1 MALNRIQLVKG
12 LEDVTLCEKEASTFE
27 VVLSHAYVQGQ
38 WSRDGVPLKSRPV
51 CRIAMQGKK
60 HTLTLTRVT
69 VADMGV
75 ISFKAEGI
83 ESSAVLTVTARDIK
97 IAKALQ
103 NVNVTEREDVTFICE
118 VNWEDVDGKWY
129 KDDNRLRAGDNVKIR
144 CEGKIHSLTYKSVK
158 PEDAGEIRFTA
169 ERVSSTATLQVKE
182 LPVHIVKPLRVK
194 IAMYKHRALLECLVS
209 RPNAVVKWYRRN
221 HEIVPNRKYQ
231 TISEGVYRQL
241 IIDDVGSSDEDTF
254 ICDAVDDR
262 TSCQLFVEEQAISIL
277 KGLSSVEVME
287 PKEAR
292 FKVETSIKLERA
304 PKWTLNGQILYPCPE
319 VRIERQG
326 TSNRLI
332 FTQTDSSMCGTVQF
346 TSGKSKS
353 EAQLTIT
360 ERPLIVRQPISDVEV
375 KENES
380 VTLSCEFCP
389 SPRVVRWFKGRNPL
403 IASNKY
409 AMKREKNRV
418 EITIMGVKAAD
429 SGEYRCLAG
438 GSETSGRVSVEVKR
452 LKIIRHLEQV
462 EVEEDG
468 TAVFSCELNH
478 ESPSVQWLLNDRVLY
493 TNYINKIQNSGK
505 VYSLILKRLA
515 PQESRVTF
523 KTFDISESAFLRV
536 REKPAVF
543 LRSLEDV
550 AGEERGEIL
559 LHCDVSKPSV
569 TPVWRKDGE
578 ILTANEKYDILHVG
592 KSLTL
597 KICMLRK
604 DDGGEYSCDI
614 GCSQTKAKVI
624 VCDLRITIVK
634 RIRTTTVL
642 EGESCRFECVL
653 SHEII
658 DEASWILNGRLIVS
672 NGRIIVANKGCKY
685 TMSIQEVT
693 ISDAGEVVFTIK
705 ELSCRT
711 MLFVKEKPVR
721 VFRDMLNVKATPGED
736 PELSCEITKPD
747 ATVKWLKNGRLIR
760 VSPKYEITQNN
771 YLVKLIIHN
780 AAIMDSG
787 EYCCEADGTATRA
800 RLDVRDLQHTFAKE
814 LKDMRAEEKSMVTM
828 ECETRRPAATVTW
841 LKGLMVLS
849 SGQKYMMKK
858 KDVVLTLTIFNLEK
872 SDSAVYT
879 CDVGT
884 MQSRALLTIQ
894 GQKVVIVDELE
905 DKECLEGDTI
915 IFQCRICPSDYT
927 DVKWYLD
934 ETLLYTNDLNE
945 IKMIPGGYHT
955 LIFKQLARKDTGTIS
970 FEAGD
975 KRSYASL
982 LVRERRPTITKA
994 LEDTEAIEGGSLV
1007 LLCKT
1012 SKPCH
1017 IVWYKDGCLIWNSSK
1032 YLASRSGNEARLAI
1046 RDVKDSDAGVYEC
1059 DAGSVITKATVT
1071 VKVIPAEFTKALQN
1085 QEVKEGES
1093 SMLICEFS
1101 IPGVQFVWRK
1111 GPETLKSSEKY
1122 HMRQKKSCISL
1133 TIHNLKPEDSGN
1145 YICICR
1151 DQRTM
1156 ATLTV
1161 NAVPISFI
1169 KELKNQETDEGKT
1182 VTLRCE
1188 LSKAGIPVEWLKGEQ
1203 TLLPGE
1209 KYQMRHIVTILELVI
1224 RSPVSEDSGTYICVC
1239 EDQRTKA
1246 IVKIR
1251 SQPITFKQKLR
1262 NQMGEEG
1269 NSIILHC
1276 EISKPD
1282 TPVQWRKGSNLL
1294 RSGEKYKIRQRGC
1307 MLELKIFNLTQ
1318 EDNGV
1323 YSCMSETT
1331 ETSAN
1336 VTVSAQPVTFKEKL
1350 KNLVAEEGKMI
1361 TLHCELSKT
1370 GIPVEWWNGEDLLQ
1384 PGEKYKMR
1392 ERDTSVELII
1402 CEAMPEDSGVY
1413 RCVCGDQK
1421 TKATVKIVGAPA
1433 TFKQNLK
1440 NKEALEGESITLHCE
1455 LSKAGVPVEWWR
1467 GDKLLLPV
1475 PRYQM
1480 RLDGKTAELEITNV
1494 FPDDAGIYSCVTG
1507 GQKTTAEVKVKSLPI
1522 TFKRELQ
1529 NQISTEGE
1537 SAVFTCELSKPGA
1550 TVEWRKGRVMLKS
1563 GAKYQMMLEGRL
1575 TKLLINNLVEGDAGN
1590 YTCKTKDSQS
1600 TAELTVQGLPATFKT
1615 TLKNQE
1621 TQEGNSVTVHCEL
1634 SKAGVRVEW
1643 WKGEELLKT
1652 GEKYQLRQKEATVE
1666 LLIRKAQPEDSGV
1679 YRCVCGDQN
1688 TEATIKVI
1696 ALPITFKQELK
1707 NQEGEEGN
1715 NITLRCE
1722 LSKASADVKWL
1733 KGEEVLKHGE
1743 KYQLRQIATKMELV
1757 IRKVIPEDSG
1767 VYFCVCPDQT
1777 SKATV
1782 KINALPITFKQN
1794 LRNQEAVEGNTVA
1807 FRCELSKPGA
1817 MVKWWRGEEVL
1828 QVGEKYQMR
1837 TEGRIAELL
1846 IKNIN
1851 SEDVDFYSCTTGK
1864 EKTTA
1869 EVKVRALPVTF
1880 KRELQ
1885 NEVTKEG
1892 GQAVFSCELSK
1903 PGAQIDWRK
1912 GRVILKPSDKY
1923 EMKQEGT
1930 FTKLVIRNV
1939 EASDAGNYSCKTKD
1953 SESTAELTVKVP
1965 PITFKVKLKNQEVE
1979 EENKLVLHCELS
1991 KAGCPVEWRKGE
2003 ELLRSGYKYQI
2014 REHDVTRELI
2024 IIKAM
2029 PEDSGVYSC
2038 ICGEQKTKA
2047 TIRVFATP
2055 VTFKQNLKNQD
2066 APEGGVVILHCE
2078 LSKAG
2083 VPVTWLKGDEELCN
2097 GTRHKIKQ
2105 EGLVAELKIKNVLP
2119 VDVGEYSCIVGDQKT
2134 TAEVNVRAAASVYFE
2149 KELESQEAIEGDSV
2163 LFRCLLSS
2171 DNAPV
2176 TWRKDANQITQGGR
2190 YTLHRK
2196 GSTQELEIRKLRV
2209 QDAGMYSCNVRGKK
2223 TSATLRVIER
2233 VRIVKGLRDLTVTA
2247 GESAHFVCELSH
2259 ENVLDGVWW
2268 LGSNELQENE
2278 MNQMSICGREHHLV
2292 LTMTTTEESGVLSF
2306 VVGNEKTSA
2315 RLCVNSKPTVFIEE
2329 RLKDITIFEGDS
2341 ATLSCVTSDSC
2352 TPVTWKRNNV
2362 TLLSGEKYEPL
2373 KHGKRNV
2380 LLIHKVRKEDA
2391 GIYMCDTGDM
2401 QSSATLTVKERPL
2414 FFCRELQNQEAEEG
2428 ETSFLCCELS
2438 QPGVAVEWKRGAVL
2452 LRPGNKYEI
2461 KQDGCELQLQINDLT
2476 SQDSGAYR
2484 CCADGIETRASITV
2498 KERPLFFH
2506 EELQNQEAE
2515 EGESAF
2521 LCCELSKPG
2530 VAVQWKKGAMLLKN
2544 GQKYEM
2550 TQEGNEVQ
2558 LQIHDLTSQDSGTY
2572 RCCAGNIETRANI
2585 IVKEQPL
2592 FFCEE
2597 LHNQEAE
2604 EGETAFL
2611 CCELSKPGVDMQW
2624 KKGAVRLRPGDKY
2637 EMKQDGCKVQL
2648 QIHDLTRQDSG
2659 TYKCCS
2665 GSLVTTATIVVKEHP
2680 LYFIKML
2687 ECQEAEEG
2695 ETAHLCCE
2703 LSKPGAAVQWK
2714 KGSVLLKPGRKYE
2727 IKQNGSELQLQIHE
2741 LSSQDSGVYTCCV
2754 GSLVTSA
2761 SLEVKEQPLYF
2772 CEELQRQEVE
2782 EGETVKLSC
2791 ELSKPLVEVQWRKG
2805 TMLLRPGNKY
2815 EMKQDGCKL
2824 QLLIHEL
2831 NSQDSGV
2838 YKCCAGSLVTTAS
2851 IDVKESPVVFQEGL
2865 QSLEAKEGETAT
2877 LTCELSKPG
2886 VAVQWRKGTVLLKQG
2901 NKYEM
2906 KQDGCLHQLQ
2916 IYDLKREDSGSYKC
2930 CAGTLM
2936 TTASLVVKEHPLF
2949 FSKELKNQEAEE
2961 GRTAIF
2967 CSELSKPGVL
2977 VQWKKGTVLL
2987 KPSKKYEIKQ
2997 DGCQLQLQIHELTA
3011 QDSGEYKCCA
3021 GNLVT
3026 TASFVVK
3033 EKPLFFSD
3041 ELQNQEA
3048 QEGKT
3053 AILCCELSK
3062 PGVSVQWKKG
3072 TVLLK
3077 PSNKYEIKEVG
3088 CKQQLQIHNL
3098 TAQDSGDYKCCAGNL
3113 ATAASLVIIEKPLFF
3128 SEELQNQDAEEGKTV
3143 TLHCKL
3149 SKPGISVQWKKG
3161 TVLLKPSK
3169 KYEISQ
3175 NGQQIQL
3182 QITEVTTQDSG
3193 AYKCCVGSLVTTA
3206 SLVVKEH
3213 PLFFSDELQNQEA
3226 EEGKTVTLCCA
3237 LSKPGVLVEW
3247 KKGTMLLKPSKKYEI
3262 KQDGC
3267 QLQLQIHGLTAQD
3280 TGDYKCCA
3288 GNLVTTASFLVKEK
3302 PLFFSDELQNQE
3314 AQEGKTAI
3322 LCCELSKPGV
3332 SVQWKKG
3339 TVLLK
3344 PSEKYEIKQDGCQ
3357 LQLRIHE
3364 LTAQDSGAYKCCA
3377 GSLVTTC
3384 SVTVKEQPIFFCKN
3398 LQSLEAEESE
3408 TVTLTCEISK
3418 PGVAVQWKKG
3428 TVLLKPGSKYGM
3440 KQDGYVLQL
3449 QIRDLKSDDS
3459 GSYKCCTG
3467 SIVTTASLLV
3477 KEHPLFFS
3485 KELQNQEAE
3494 EGKTVTLHCELSKP
3508 GVSVQWKKGAVI
3520 LKPCKK
3526 YEIKQDGC
3534 QLQLQIHEVRVQDSG
3549 AYKCCAGSLA
3559 TNVSVK
3565 VKEQPLFFCKKLQN
3579 IEAEEGETAFLTCEL
3594 SKPGVA
3600 VQWKKGSVLLKPGNK
3615 YEMKQNCSELHLRI
3629 NDLKCQ
3635 DSGVYKCCF
3644 AMLETTASVVV
3655 KESEPKIKDIP
3666 QAPPRIKV
3674 KNIMEET
3681 LSSLVHKKQDAV
3693 IEESDISILE
3703 PTEVHF
3709 QDLSKKRT
3717 DDQEDKIKSLVR
3729 QRGKDVDPIMVIDEP
3744 SCTMGEPE
3752 IHSLATNVPK
3762 EQNIMGLDT
3771 SSKWV
3776 TKISVDQHNEE
3787 ISWQVLTNTPSRTDR
3802 NEQSK
3807 KPPRDVPLPP
3817 PRSKGKATH
3826 TDDLLQDQ
3834 HSVNEQTLYK
3844 RGKEQDA
3851 VIKATVETTKALKHV
3866 DLTVSLPKENISQLH
3881 VETKEQPYVLEA
3893 KIRDMDIKQT
3903 VVDTTLKI
3911 AEHGL
3916 NTPVFKEITTRHTES
3931 CQEQPSNLEE
3941 NNQYIK
3947 LESTLNKEPLH
3958 TNKKKELKQKSLD
3971 KHAAHDNQNVQSEK
3985 SQSMDI
3991 NYGQITK
3998 NIIEKAPSIAITN
4011 QNLKE
4016 QIHCTQDTTI
4026 PVRDVQKELQEGEL
4040 NLPHFDSGEI
4050 KHVKQAVD
4058 IKVPKYEKLPK
4069 HVTGKAAHIAITS
4082 QKVKEEVIA
4091 AEKTTAI
4098 KDVQKYSE
4106 EGELNLLHTDN
4117 EDMKNV
4123 KQALDEDKVK
4133 APHHVKG
4140 KVTNISIT
4148 QQKPKEQTKDTTMP
4162 VRDVQEEL
4170 QANEPIVLHINSG
4183 ELKHVRQDVED
4194 HHSKVPKHV
4203 TGNATNI
4210 AIVSQFKEEIIP
4222 AEKCTTMYI
4231 RDVQRDSQ
4239 EVESNLLHIDSR
4251 DEKNAK
4257 QVIDEHNVKVPKH
4270 VKEKPTSIARH
4281 QLREEIIPAEKSI
4294 AISFRDVQKS
4304 SQEVQKD
4311 QKIVKE
4317 VVLKEDVS
4325 RRSSTQPEEVMPEEI
4340 TSMDT
4345 DKQKSLKAEKRCPGT
4360 DTDFEDEPEMLE
4372 AAIKIQA
4379 AFKGYK
4385 TRKDM
4390 RLIFKEVFKNQNID
4404 LGDAA
4409 FLECVVEGKISTVRW
4424 LKDGVDLKSG
4434 KRHKI
4439 THNAH
4444 GRCLLEIS
4452 SFTNKDAG
4460 IYTCEVANKF
4470 GAISYNGNVMV
4481 GKPEKP
4487 SQTIETVQTPG
4498 AKMVSEKEI
4507 LPTIN
4512 TEEESLRLVYDLPAD
4527 DTYSKIQEKRRSL
4540 ISVSSISCYSDYDTA
4555 PDAETEY
4562 QSRGKEAEKKK
4573 EEKSS
4578 NVQSPKNSDQ
4588 LKVKGGDSK
4597 SQTPSPKRMHSY
4609 KSSANAES
4617 FSESDGDDDR
4627 GETFDIYVAKSD
4639 CQPMGG
4645 NKEAFVLKEG
4655 QFVEVLDSAHPVR
4668 WLVRTKPTKNTQSR
4682 QGWVS
4687 PAYLEKKTREI
4698 FSLTHEAETKEAS
4711 EKGKTVF
4718 TKDEHSLIQSRLIKG
4733 LLDGENN
4740 FVHEMNFFVEHH
4752 LQYLETSSQV
4762 PLTILSQK
4770 EYIFRNIRD
4779 IASFHE
4785 CCILPKL
4792 EMCFSDD
4799 DVAQCFVTYALD
4811 FEMYLQFITG
4821 LSQAEA
4827 CISDKNTQ
4835 HFFKQYANTE
4845 LAHLNTQVFNVST
4858 YLQRPMERI
4867 QTYKNV
4873 LKELIRNKAKS
4884 GQNCCLLEDAFA
4896 IVSSLPWRAE
4906 NLHHLSM
4913 IENYP
4918 APLKGLGEPI
4928 RQGHFTVWEEI
4939 PEVKISQR
4947 GHHRHIF
4954 LFKDCIVFCKPKRE
4968 LGTYAEAYIFK
4979 NKMKLSDID
4988 VKDTVE
4994 GDDRSFGLWHEH
5006 RGMVRK
5012 IILQARSI
5020 LLRLSWLKDLR
5031 DLQQRSKQPTW
5042 TAPCFEQH
5050 LTDYPSRLGQTVK
5063 LVCKITGTPKPV
5075 IKWYK
5080 DGHAVKEDEHHI
5092 TSEGQLGAC
5101 YLVVT
5106 SVTEADSGQYMC
5118 YATNPA
5124 GNASTLANIM
5134 IDVPPSFTT
5143 RLQNS
5148 VLVKGQDVQ
5157 FKCSTQ
5163 SAPLPSVRWFK
5174 DSIQLEDNRKHQ
5186 IHSDVQTGNL
5196 ILTIKRAEDA
5206 DLGQYQCELQNEVGS
5221 AKCKAELCPPAPL
5234 PVTIRTQKQSQT
5246 TPTPEL
5252 QSEGWSSSFVKNLF
5266 HILFQPGNPEPPAA
5280 GIEDTQTL
5288 KEQEDDERQV
5298 HAEKEEGPVEPEE
5311 HFYSD
5316 TEEELLTEPP
5326 AVHVAIEDLTVRPGQ
5341 PATFSAIITGQP
5353 TPDIQWFKDDKEI
5366 LSNDYTEI
5374 FQSSARCSLT
5384 LLNTQVED
5392 CGIYTCI
5399 SSNSAG
5405 QASCFAKL
5413 SVDTGPDDIEEE
5425 REVEFGKRRKLHS
5438 VYDVHEEIG
5447 RGTFGVVKKVTH
5459 KASGE
5464 CFAAKFLP
5472 LRSSTRTRAFQERD
5486 LLSRLAHRRIA
5497 CLLDF
5502 FATRRTLVL
5511 VVELCS
5517 TQGLLDHL
5525 FLKGSVSEREVK
5537 LYIQQVL
5544 EGIGYIHSMNILHLD
5559 IKTDNIMVSIV
5570 REDIKICDFGF
5581 CQEIDTSR
5589 HQYSKFGTPEFIAPE
5604 IVHQEPVTIAT
5615 DIWSLGVVTYLCL
5628 TCHCPFFGEN
5638 DRATLMKV
5646 AEGLLYWDTP
5656 EITSRS
5662 VEAQDFLHRV
5672 LQPDPER
5679 RPSASECLSH
5689 EWFQGYYEDEEPEN
5703 INTTN
5708 LKSFILRRKWQRSL
5722 TCLGSVLTLRPIPE
5736 LLEAPLRDVS
5746 ITATRET
5753 QEPSST
5759 SLSSGSSSEFDEA
5772 DAWDFFQQVSQ
5783 EDEDD
5788 LEDEEEDYNPYVH
5801 VSKTPTVLKR
5811 DEDDV
5816 LMGEDHIHSG
5826 PLVIPT
5832 TAPSTE
5838 PVSLEKRDSSPYLY
5852 LSERDEG
5859 LDPIPRRSL
5868 IKSTFYCS
5876 SEQLSPMSA
5885 RHMTLRDKIQA
5896 KKQERG
5902 RKPLRAS
5909 LSGRLNEPLIE
5920 YVEDSPDLEA
5930 NRNQRRGSMHSSI
5943 LKSSSFDNG
5952 VSAAHPSIHTQ
5963 RRSRSLDVYTQR
5975 SPASTEPTVQREDEH
5990 DAEESQN
5997 PDVTDEEEEKTEEVQ
6012 VRRKLC
6018 RRSAF
6023 LSKKGPAV
6031 VRKVK
6036 AQVHK
6041 SEEGHQPASQSSY
6054 EDDNQLVETETRH
6067 LGGEES
6073 VDGSQLSLACSL
6085 DHGSE
6090 ASSRIGSHEELSH
6103 RHDHDGT
6110 LIAGS
6115 SGKISPCSLLQDS
6128 EDEDMERVL
6137 RSLRQDLPQAP
6148 PRRRTNSSSS
6158 GVNEMRNKS
6167 EVHLRRS
6174 SSAVPVQAGV
6184 AGRES
6189 KEVLQR
6195 HASAP
6200 ALEVKPPSGKSPKP
6214 GFMKIFRKH
6223 SWASHSSPQL
6233 EGSEKKQTDGASS
6246 QPKTPLLT
6254 LRKKMRASASSITK
6268 LFTRQSS
6275 KEDEEKKKSGPIMK
6289 NSSPVMPEKLT
6300 TVKAVSSSESPQKK
6314 SKLFSL
6320 KVPIFKKSKESPVKP
6335 SRPDVIHLAGGGA
6348 LVFWKPMPSKE
6359 LVTYC
6364 IQYSVNGVEWR
6375 ILSENVTDSCFTANA
6390 LPRGPGYMFRV
6401 SYNTKTGLAPFSEP
6415 SPPAFMATPYEDSH
6429 NPLIE
6434 MESIGSKVTVPGGFG
6449 TEKSYSFLSEINRG
6463 RFSVIMQC
6471 EDSRSSQMLA
6481 SKMTPYRPEQ
6491 RQLALREYQLLR
6503 RLNHP
6508 RIVQLQSAIL
6518 TPTCLVLIEE
6528 LCSGRE
6534 LLYNLAERNLYS
6546 ETQVTDLLE
6555 QILSAVD
6562 YLHSRRIVHL
6572 DLKSDN
6578 MLVTGRNLVKIVDL
6592 GSAQPFTPGQALN
6605 IEHIKEMTDNKGY
6618 IVLPKA
6624 PEILEGQ
6631 GVGPETDIWAVG
6643 VLAFIML
6650 SADSPF
6656 HADINW
6662 ERDRNIKKGKIQFN
6676 RCYPGLS
6683 EGAIN
6688 FMKNTLSN
6696 KAWARPTA
6704 AECLQNPWI
6713 QGDRP
6718 PSKQT
6723 DSVVYFSTDK
6733 LQAYLREREVKRDHV
6748 RTKVN
6753 LPFP

>member
-1 MALNRIQLVKG
+1 MALNRIQLVKR
-12 LEDVTLCEKEASTFE
+12 LEDVTLCEKEACTFE
-27 VVLSHAYVQGQ
+27 VVLSHAYIQGQ
-38 WSRDGVPLKSRPV
+38 WSKDGVPFKSKPV
-51 CRIAMQGKK
+51 CRIATQAKK

-69 VADMGV
+69 VGDMGV

-83 ESSAVLTVTARDIK
+83 ESSAMLTVTARDIK
-97 IAKALQ
+97 IVKDLQ
-103 NVNVTEREDVTFICE
+103 NASVTERESVTFICE

-129 KDDNRLRAGDNVKIR
+129 KDDSRLRAGDNVKIR

-169 ERVSSTATLQVKE
+169 ERVSSTATLRVKE

-194 IAMYKHRALLECLVS
+194 IAMYKHRALLECQVS
-209 RPNAVVKWYRRN
+209 RVNASVKWYRKN
-221 HEIVPNRKYQ
+221 YEIVPNRKYQ

-254 ICDAVDDR
+254 TCDAVDDR

-304 PKWTLNGQILYPCPE
+304 PKWTLNGRILCPCPE
-319 VRIERQG
+319 IRIERQG
-326 TSNRLI
+326 TSNKLI
-332 FTQTDSSMCGTVQF
+332 FTQTDSSMSGTVQF

-353 EAQLTIT
+353 EAQLTVT
-360 ERPLIVRQPISDVEV
+360 ERPLTVNQPISDVEV
-375 KENES
+375 KENTS
-380 VTLSCEFCP
+380 VTLSCEYCP
-389 SPRVVRWFKGRNPL
+389 SPRVVRWFKGRTPL
-403 IASNKY
+403 FASNKY
-409 AMKREKNRV
+409 TMKREKNRA
-418 EITIMGVKAAD
+418 EMTIVGVKAAD
-429 SGEYRCLAG
+429 SGEYRCVAG
-438 GSETSGRVSVEVKR
+438 GSETRGRLNVEVRR

-493 TNYINKIQNSGK
+493 TNHINKIQNSGK

-523 KTFDISESAFLRV
+523 KTIDVSESAFLRV
-536 REKPAVF
+536 RERPAVF
-543 LRSLEDV
+543 LRSLEDA

-559 LHCDVSKPSV
+559 LHCEVSKPSV

-578 ILTANEKYDILHVG
+578 ILTASEKYEILHVG

-597 KICMLRK
+597 VIRKLRK

-624 VCDLRITIVK
+624 VRDLHITIVK
-634 RIRTTTVL
+634 RIRTTAVL
-642 EGESCRFECVL
+642 EGESCSFECVL
-653 SHEII
+653 SHDII
-658 DEASWILNGRLIVS
+658 DEASWILNGQFIVS

-685 TMSIQEVT
+685 TMSIQEVM

-711 MLFVKEKPVR
+711 MLFVKEKPVT

-747 ATVKWLKNGRLIR
+747 ATIKWLKNGRLIR
-760 VSPKYEITQNN
+760 VSPKFEMTQNN

-780 AAIMDSG
+780 AAIRDSG
-787 EYCCEADGTATRA
+787 EYCCEADGIATRA
-800 RLDVRDLQHTFAKE
+800 RLDVRDLQHAFAKE
-814 LKDMRAEEKSMVTM
+814 LKDMRAEEKGMVTM
-828 ECETRRPAATVTW
+828 ECETRRPAATVNW
-841 LKGLMVLS
+841 LKGLIELS

-858 KDVVLTLTIFNLEK
+858 KDVVLTLTIFNLDK

-884 MQSRALLTIQ
+884 MQSRALLTIH

-915 IFQCRICPSDYT
+915 VFKCRICPSDYE

-945 IKMIPGGYHT
+945 IKMMPGGYHT
-955 LIFKQLARKDTGTIS
+955 LTFKQLARKDTGTIS
-970 FEAGD
+970 FEAGG

-1017 IVWYKDGCLIWNSSK
+1017 IVWYKDSCLIWNSSK
-1032 YLASRSGNEARLAI
+1032 YVVSRSGNEARLTI

-1059 DAGSVITKATVT
+1059 DAGSVSTKATVT

-1093 SMLICEFS
+1093 ATLMCEYS
-1101 IPGVQFVWRK
+1101 IPGIQYVWRK
-1111 GPETLKSSEKY
+1111 GAETLKSSEKY
-1122 HMRQKKSCISL
+1122 HMKQRRSCISI

-1145 YICICR
+1145 YTCICR

-1169 KELKNQETDEGKT
+1169 KELKNQETEEGKN

-1188 LSKAGIPVEWLKGEQ
+1188 LSKAGIPVEWLKSEQ

-1224 RSPVSEDSGTYICVC
+1224 RNPVPEDSGMYICVC

-1246 IVKIR
+1246 IITIR
-1251 SQPITFKQKLR
+1251 TQPIMFKQKLR
-1262 NQMGEEG
+1262 NQMAEEG

-1282 TPVQWRKGSNLL
+1282 IPVQWRKESNLL
-1294 RSGEKYKIRQRGC
+1294 KSGEKYKIRQRGC

-1318 EDNGV
+1318 EDSGV
-1323 YSCMSETT
+1323 YSCMSETA

-1336 VTVSAQPVTFKEKL
+1336 ITVSAQPVTFKEKL
-1350 KNLVAEEGKMI
+1350 KNLVAEEGKTI
-1361 TLHCELSKT
+1361 TLHCELSKA
-1370 GIPVEWWNGEDLLQ
+1370 GVPVEWWNGDELLR

-1402 CEAMPEDSGVY
+1402 CEAEPEDSGVY

-1421 TKATVKIVGAPA
+1421 TKATIKIVGAPA
-1433 TFKQNLK
+1433 TFKQTLK
-1440 NKEALEGESITLHCE
+1440 KQEALEGESLTLHCE

-1467 GDKLLLPV
+1467 GDKPLLPGS
-1475 PRYQM
+1475 RYQM
-1480 RLDGKTAELEITNV
+1480 RLDGKTAELKITNV
-1494 FPDDAGIYSCVTG
+1494 FPEDAGTYSCVTG
-1507 GQKTTAEVKVKSLPI
+1507 GQKTTAEVKVKAHPI

-1529 NQISTEGE
+1529 SQISVEGE
-1537 SAVFTCELSKPGA
+1537 SAVFICELSKPGA
-1550 TVEWRKGRVMLKS
+1550 PVEWRKGRVMLKS
-1563 GAKYQMMLEGRL
+1563 GAKYQMTLEGRL
-1575 TKLLINNLVEGDAGN
+1575 TKLVINNLVEGDAGN

-1600 TAELTVQGLPATFKT
+1600 TAELTVQGVPATFKT

-1621 TQEGNSVTVHCEL
+1621 TQEGNSVTLLCEL
-1634 SKAGVRVEW
+1634 SKAGVRAEW
-1643 WKGEELLKT
+1643 WKEGEMLKT

-1679 YRCVCGDQN
+1679 YRCVCGDHM
-1688 TEATIKVI
+1688 TEATIKVN

-1715 NITLRCE
+1715 NVTLRCE
-1722 LSKASADVKWL
+1722 LSKASPDVKWL

-1743 KYQLRQIATKMELV
+1743 KFQMRQMAAKMELV
-1757 IRKVIPEDSG
+1757 IRKAVPEDSG
-1767 VYFCVCPDQT
+1767 VYICECPDQT

-1794 LRNQEAVEGNTVA
+1794 LRNQEAVESNTVA
-1807 FRCELSKPGA
+1807 LRCELSKPGA
-1817 MVKWWRGEEVL
+1817 TVKWWRGEELL

-1846 IKNIN
+1846 IKNVD
-1851 SEDVDFYSCTTGK
+1851 SEDVGSYSCTTGK

-1869 EVKVRALPVTF
+1869 EVKVKALPVTF

-1892 GQAVFSCELSK
+1892 GQAVFICELSK
-1903 PGAQIDWRK
+1903 PSAQVDWRK
-1912 GRVILKPSDKY
+1912 GRVVLKPDDKY

-1979 EENKLVLHCELS
+1979 EENELVLHCELS

-2003 ELLRSGYKYQI
+2003 ERLGSGYKYQI
-2014 REHDVTRELI
+2014 REHDVTKELI
-2024 IIKAM
+2024 IMNAM

-2047 TIRVFATP
+2047 TVRVFATP
-2055 VTFKQNLKNQD
+2055 VTFKQNLKNQE

-2083 VPVTWLKGDEELCN
+2083 IPVTWLKGDEELFD
-2097 GTRHKIKQ
+2097 GTKYRIKL
-2105 EGLVAELKIKNVLP
+2105 EGLVAELHIKNVLP
-2119 VDVGEYSCIVGDQKT
+2119 MDVGEYSCIVGDQKT
-2134 TAEVNVRAAASVYFE
+2134 TAEVNVRAAASVFFE
-2149 KELESQEAIEGDSV
+2149 KELESQEAVEGDSV
-2163 LFRCLLSS
+2163 LFSCLLSN

-2176 TWRKDANQITQGGR
+2176 TWRKEANQITQGGR

-2209 QDAGMYSCNVRGKK
+2209 QDAGVYTCSVRGKK
-2223 TSATLRVIER
+2223 TTATLRVTEL

-2259 ENVLDGVWW
+2259 ENILDGVWW
-2268 LGSNELQENE
+2268 LGSNVLQENE

-2292 LTMTTTEESGVLSF
+2292 LTMTTTEESGVVNF
-2306 VVGNEKTSA
+2306 VVGDEKTSA
-2315 RLCVNSKPTVFIEE
+2315 RLRVNSKPKVFIEE
-2329 RLKDITIFEGDS
+2329 RLKDMTIFEGDS
-2341 ATLSCVTSDSC
+2341 ATLSCVTSDTC

-2362 TLLSGEKYEPL
+2362 TLLPGEKYEPL

-2414 FFCRELQNQEAEEG
+2414 FFCLELQNQEAEEG
-2428 ETSFLCCELS
+2428 ETTFLCCELS
-2438 QPGVAVEWKRGAVL
+2438 QPGVVVEWKKGAIL
-2452 LRPGNKYEI
+2452 LSPSDKYEM
-2461 KQDGCELQLQINDLT
+2461 KQDGCEFQLQINDLT

-2498 KERPLFFH
+2498 KETPLFFR

-2515 EGESAF
+2515 EGETAF
-2521 LCCELSKPG
+2521 LYCELSKPG
-2530 VAVQWKKGAMLLKN
+2530 VQVQWKKGAMLLKN

-2558 LQIHDLTSQDSGTY
+2558 LQIHDLTSHDSGTY

-2611 CCELSKPGVDMQW
+2611 CCELSKSGVEVQW
-2624 KKGAVRLRPGDKY
+2624 KKGAIRLRPGNKY

-2648 QIHDLTRQDSG
+2648 QIHDLTREDSG
-2659 TYKCCS
+2659 AYKCYS
-2665 GSLVTTATIVVKEHP
+2665 GNLVTTASIIVKEQP

-2695 ETAHLCCE
+2695 ETALLCCE

-2714 KGSVLLKPGRKYE
+2714 KGSVLLKPGRKYK
-2727 IKQNGSELQLQIHE
+2727 INQNGGELQLQIHE
-2741 LSSQDSGVYTCCV
+2741 LTSQDSGVYTCCV

-2772 CEELQRQEVE
+2772 CEELQRQEVK
-2782 EGETVKLSC
+2782 EGETAVLSC
-2791 ELSKPLVEVQWRKG
+2791 ELSKPGVEVQWKKG
-2805 TMLLRPGNKY
+2805 MVLLRPGNKY
-2815 EMKQDGCKL
+2815 EMNQDDCKL

-2831 NSQDSGV
+2831 NSQDSGI
-2838 YKCCAGSLVTTAS
+2838 YKCCAGSLVTIAS
-2851 IDVKESPVVFQEGL
+2851 IDVKESPIVFEEEL
-2865 QSLEAKEGETAT
+2865 QSLEAEEGESAT

-2886 VAVQWRKGTVLLKQG
+2886 VAVQWKKGTVLLKPG
-2901 NKYEM
+2901 DKYEM
-2906 KQDGCLHQLQ
+2906 KQDGCLQQLQ
-2916 IYDLKREDSGSYKC
+2916 IWDLKYEDSGSYKC
-2930 CAGTLM
+2930 CAGSLV
-2936 TTASLVVKEHPLF
+2936 TTASLVVKEQPLF
-2949 FSKELKNQEAEE
+2949 FSEELQNQEAEE
-2961 GRTAIF
+2961 GKTAIL
-2967 CSELSKPGVL
+2967 CCELSKPGVS

-2987 KPSKKYEIKQ
+2987 KPSRKYEIEE
-2997 DGCQLQLQIHELTA
+2997 DGHQLQLRINELTA
-3011 QDSGEYKCCA
+3011 QDSGAYKCCV
-3021 GNLVT
+3021 GSLVT
-3026 TASFVVK
+3026 NASLVIK
-3033 EKPLFFSD
+3033 EKPLFFSE

-3048 QEGKT
+3048 EEGKT

-3077 PSNKYEIKEVG
+3077 PSNKYEIKQDG
-3088 CKQQLQIHNL
+3088 RQQQLYIH
-3098 TAQDSGDYKCCAGNL
+3098 
-3113 ATAASLVIIEKPLFF
+3113 
-3128 SEELQNQDAEEGKTV
+3128 EL
-3143 TLHCKL
+3143 
-3149 SKPGISVQWKKG
+3149 
-3161 TVLLKPSK
+3161 
-3169 KYEISQ
+3169 
-3175 NGQQIQL
+3175 
-3182 QITEVTTQDSG
+3182 TTQDSG
-3193 AYKCCVGSLVTTA
+3193 AYKCCVGSLATTA
-3206 SLVVKEH
+3206 SVVIKEK
-3213 PLFFSDELQNQEA
+3213 PLYFSEELQNQES
-3226 EEGKTVTLCCA
+3226 E
-3237 LSKPGVLVEW
+3237 
-3247 KKGTMLLKPSKKYEI
+3247 
-3262 KQDGC
+3262 
-3267 QLQLQIHGLTAQD
+3267 
-3280 TGDYKCCA
+3280 
-3288 GNLVTTASFLVKEK
+3288 
-3302 PLFFSDELQNQE
+3302 
-3314 AQEGKTAI
+3314 EGKTAI

-3344 PSEKYEIKQDGCQ
+3344 PSNKYEIKQDGSQLQLYIHELTTQDSAAYKCCVGSLITAASLLVKEKPLFFSEELQNQEAEEGKTAILCCELSKSGVSVQWKKGTVLLKPSKKYEIKENGRQ
-3357 LQLRIHE
+3357 LQLRINE
-3364 LTAQDSGAYKCCA
+3364 LTVQDIGAYKCCAGSLITSASLVVKEKPLFFSKELQNQQEEEGKTAVLHCELSKPGVSVQWTKGTVLLKPSKKYEIKQDGRQLQLRISDLKAQDSGAYKCCA
-3377 GSLVTTC
+3377 GNLVTTC

-3398 LQSLEAEESE
+3398 LQNVEAEEGK
-3408 TVTLTCEISK
+3408 TVTLSCELSK

-3428 TVLLKPGSKYGM
+3428 TVLLKPGNKYEM
-3440 KQDGYVLQL
+3440 KQDGCVLQL
-3449 QIRDLKSDDS
+3449 QIRDLKSEDS
-3459 GSYKCCTG
+3459 GSYKCFTG
-3467 SIVTTASLLV
+3467 SMVTTASIVV

-3485 KELQNQEAE
+3485 EELQNQEAE
-3494 EGKTVTLHCELSKP
+3494 EGKTVTLCCELSKP
-3508 GVSVQWKKGAVI
+3508 GVSVQWNKGAVI
-3520 LKPCKK
+3520 LKACKK
-3526 YEIKQDGC
+3526 YEIKQDGRK
-3534 QLQLQIHEVRVQDSG
+3534 LQLQINEVTTQDSG
-3549 AYKCCAGSLA
+3549 TYKCCAGSLV
-3559 TNVSVK
+3559 TNCSIT
-3565 VKEQPLFFCKKLQN
+3565 VKEQPIFFRKNLQN
-3579 IEAEEGETAFLTCEL
+3579 LEVEEGETALLICEL

-3600 VQWKKGSVLLKPGNK
+3600 VQWKKGTVLLKPGNT
-3615 YEMKQNCSELHLRI
+3615 YEMKQNGSELHLQI
-3629 NDLKCQ
+3629 HDLKCQ
-3635 DSGVYKCCF
+3635 DSGVYKCC
-3644 AMLETTASVVV
+3644 AARMETTASVVV
-3655 KESEPKIKDIP
+3655 KEAPPRIKEIP
-3666 QAPPRIKV
+3666 QAPPRLKG
-3674 KNIMEET
+3674 KNIVEET
-3681 LSSLVHKKQDAV
+3681 YSALVHKKPAAV
-3693 IEESDISILE
+3693 TEASDILE
-3703 PTEVHF
+3703 PSEVHF
-3709 QDLSKKRT
+3709 QDLCEKPT
-3717 DDQEDKIKSLVR
+3717 DNQKVERKSLVR
-3729 QRGKDVDPIMVIDEP
+3729 QKEKDLSSIMVMNEF
-3744 SCTMGEPE
+3744 SHTMEEPE
-3752 IHSLATNVPK
+3752 ITSLMTDVPEDQRK
-3762 EQNIMGLDT
+3762 KGLDT
-3771 SSKWV
+3771 DSKWV
-3776 TKISVDQHNEE
+3776 KKISLDQQDEE
-3787 ISWQVLTNTPSRTDR
+3787 ISGQVQKKTLSIDSI
-3802 NEQSK
+3802 EQSK
-3807 KPPRDVPLPP
+3807 EPLRDVPQPP

-3826 TDDLLQDQ
+3826 PDDSLQDQ
-3834 HSVNEQTLYK
+3834 HSVIEPTVDK
-3844 RGKEQDA
+3844 KGKEK
-3851 VIKATVETTKALKHV
+3851 V
-3866 DLTVSLPKENISQLH
+3866 SQLH
-3881 VETKEQPYVLEA
+3881 VETKRQTYDLEA
-3893 KIRDMDIKQT
+3893 KNQDIDIKQT
-3903 VVDTTLKI
+3903 TLKI
-3911 AEHGL
+3911 SEYGF
-3916 NTPVFKEITTRHTES
+3916 NNKEITAKHIES
-3931 CQEQPSNLEE
+3931 SQEQPCHLEE
-3941 NNQYIK
+3941 NNQYFK
-3947 LESTLNKEPLH
+3947 LESKKVQIVDKETKLDEFSLH
-3958 TNKKKELKQKSLD
+3958 KPKQKSLD
-3971 KHAAHDNQNVQSEK
+3971 KRPETEK
-3985 SQSMDI
+3985 VQSMDEHHGKMTR
-3991 NYGQITK
+3991 NIT
-3998 NIIEKAPSIAITN
+3998 EKAPSIAITSQKVKEEIITVEKTTANSEESELNLPHTDNEDVKNVKQIVDEHKIKAPKHITEKVTNIAITN
-4011 QNLKE
+4011 QKPKE
-4016 QIHCTQDTTI
+4016 EIVFAQKDTTI
-4026 PVRDVQKELQEGEL
+4026 PVRDVQKELQAGE
-4040 NLPHFDSGEI
+4040 P
-4050 KHVKQAVD
+4050 KVQVKQVVEEHNG
-4058 IKVPKYEKLPK
+4058 KEPM
-4069 HVTGKAAHIAITS
+4069 HVTGKARHIAITS
-4082 QKVKEEVIA
+4082 Q
-4091 AEKTTAI
+4091 
-4098 KDVQKYSE
+4098 
-4106 EGELNLLHTDN
+4106 
-4117 EDMKNV
+4117 
-4123 KQALDEDKVK
+4123 
-4133 APHHVKG
+4133 
-4140 KVTNISIT
+4140 
-4148 QQKPKEQTKDTTMP
+4148 
-4162 VRDVQEEL
+4162 
-4170 QANEPIVLHINSG
+4170 
-4183 ELKHVRQDVED
+4183 
-4194 HHSKVPKHV
+4194 
-4203 TGNATNI
+4203 
-4210 AIVSQFKEEIIP
+4210 FKEEIVP
-4222 AEKCTTMYI
+4222 AEKATAMSI
-4231 RDVQRDSQ
+4231 RDVQR
-4239 EVESNLLHIDSR
+4239 EELNLLHIDSG
-4251 DEKNAK
+4251 DEKN
-4257 QVIDEHNVKVPKH
+4257 VNVPKH
-4270 VKEKPTSIARH
+4270 VKEKATSITG
-4281 QLREEIIPAEKSI
+4281 QKIKEQIIPVERAKKMSLK
-4294 AISFRDVQKS
+4294 A
-4304 SQEVQKD
+4304 SQEVEPNLPLMDNK
-4311 QKIVKE
+4311 VKQ
-4317 VVLKEDVS
+4317 VVLEKGIS
-4325 RRSSTQPEEVMPEEI
+4325 RGSSTQPDGTMPEQI
-4340 TSMDT
+4340 TNVDT
-4345 DKQKSLKAEKRCPGT
+4345 DKQMSSKVEQGGAGVEV
-4360 DTDFEDEPEMLE
+4360 DFEDEPEMLE

-4390 RLIFKEVFKNQNID
+4390 RLVFKEVFKNQNVD
-4404 LGDAA
+4404 LGGTA
-4409 FLECVVEGKISTVRW
+4409 FLECFVEGKISTVRW
-4424 LKDGVDLKSG
+4424 FKDGVDLKPG

-4439 THNAH
+4439 THNAD
-4444 GRCLLEIS
+4444 GRCHLEIS
-4452 SFTNKDAG
+4452 RVTNKDAG

-4470 GAISYNGNVMV
+4470 GAISYNGNVTV
-4481 GKPEKP
+4481 GKPQKP
-4487 SQTIETVQTPG
+4487 SQTIQTAQIPG
-4498 AKMVSEKEI
+4498 TENVSEKEVV
-4507 LPTIN
+4507 PTLN

-4527 DTYSKIQEKRRSL
+4527 DTYSKIQEKRKSL
-4540 ISVSSISCYSDYDTA
+4540 ISVSSISCHSDYDTA
-4555 PDAETEY
+4555 PDVETEY
-4562 QSRGKEAEKKK
+4562 QSRGNKAEKSKTEAPTAQTAE
-4573 EEKSS
+4573 EEKRVS
-4578 NVQSPKNSDQ
+4578 VQSPTNTDQ
-4588 LKVKGGDSK
+4588 LKVKGGDSQG
-4597 SQTPSPKRMHSY
+4597 QTPSPKRMHSY

-4617 FSESDGDDDR
+4617 LSESDGDDDR
-4627 GETFDIYVAKSD
+4627 RATFDIYVAKSD
-4639 CQPMGG
+4639 CQPLGG

-4668 WLVRTKPTKNTQSR
+4668 WLVRTKPTKITPSR

-4698 FSLTHEAETKEAS
+4698 FSLAHEAETKEPV
-4711 EKGKTVF
+4711 EKGKIVF

-4740 FVHEMNFFVEHH
+4740 FVCEMNFFVEHH
-4752 LQYLETSSQV
+4752 LQYLETSSKV

-4779 IASFHE
+4779 IANFHE

-4799 DVAQCFVTYALD
+4799 DLAQCFVSYALD

-4821 LSQAEA
+4821 LPQAEA
-4827 CISDKNTQ
+4827 CVSDKNTQ

-4845 LAHLNTQVFNVST
+4845 LAHSDTQVFNVST

-4896 IVSSLPWRAE
+4896 VVSSLPWRAE

-4928 RQGHFTVWEEI
+4928 RQGHFTVWEEV

-4954 LFKDCIVFCKPKRE
+4954 LFKECIVFCKPRRE
-4968 LGTYAEAYIFK
+4968 LGTYTEAYIFK

-5020 LLRLSWLKDLR
+5020 LFRLSWLKDLR

-5050 LTDYPSRLGQTVK
+5050 LTDYPAKLGQTVK
-5063 LVCKITGTPKPV
+5063 LVCKVTGTPKPL

-5080 DGHAVKEDEHHI
+5080 DGYDVKEDEHHI

-5101 YLVVT
+5101 YLVLTGLTV
-5106 SVTEADSGQYMC
+5106 ADSGQYMC

-5134 IDVPPSFTT
+5134 VDVPPSFTT
-5143 RLQNS
+5143 RLQNT

-5163 SAPLPSVRWFK
+5163 SAPLPSISWFK
-5174 DSIQLEDNRKHQ
+5174 DGIQLENNRKHQ
-5186 IHSDVQTGNL
+5186 IQSDAQTGIL
-5196 ILTIKRAEDA
+5196 TLTIKKAEEA

-5221 AKCKAELCPPAPL
+5221 AKCKAELCPPASL
-5234 PVTIRTQKQSQT
+5234 PVTVSTQKQSQT
-5246 TPTPEL
+5246 TPDPEP

-5266 HILFQPGNPEPPAA
+5266 HILFQPGYPESQA
-5280 GIEDTQTL
+5280 GSVEDTHAFE
-5288 KEQEDDERQV
+5288 EQDDVERQV
-5298 HAEKEEGPVEPEE
+5298 QAAQAEGPVEPEE
-5311 HFYSD
+5311 QFYSD
-5316 TEEELLTEPP
+5316 TEELLLTEPP
-5326 AVHVAIEDLTVRPGQ
+5326 AVQVAIEDLTVRPGQ
-5341 PATFSAIITGQP
+5341 SATFSAIITGQP
-5353 TPDIQWFKDDKEI
+5353 TPEVLWFKDEDEI
-5366 LSNDYTEI
+5366 LSNEYTEI
-5374 FQSSARCSLT
+5374 VHSSARCSLT
-5384 LLNTQVED
+5384 LLNTQIED
-5392 CGIYTCI
+5392 CGTYTCI
-5399 SSNSAG
+5399 ASNSEG
-5405 QASCFAKL
+5405 QASCHAKL
-5413 SVDTGPDDIEEE
+5413 IVDIGPDDIEEE

-5459 KASGE
+5459 KASSE
-5464 CFAAKFLP
+5464 CFAAKFIP
-5472 LRSSTRTRAFQERD
+5472 LRSSTRTRGFQERD
-5486 LLSRLAHRRIA
+5486 LLSRLAHRRLT

-5525 FLKGSVSEREVK
+5525 FLKGSVSEREVQ

-5544 EGIGYIHSMNILHLD
+5544 EGIGYMHSMNILHLD
-5559 IKTDNIMVSIV
+5559 IKTDNILMVSPV

-5581 CQEIDTSR
+5581 CQEIDNSR
-5589 HQYSKFGTPEFIAPE
+5589 HQYSKFGTPEFVAPE

-5615 DIWSLGVVTYLCL
+5615 DIWSLGVVAYLCL

-5646 AEGLLYWDTP
+5646 AEGVLYWDTP

-5672 LQPDPER
+5672 LQPDPEM

-5689 EWFQGYYEDEEPEN
+5689 EWFQGYYEDEEPED
-5703 INTTN
+5703 INTKN
-5708 LKSFILRRKWQRSL
+5708 LKAFISRRKWQRSL

-5753 QEPSST
+5753 KEPSST

-5788 LEDEEEDYNPYVH
+5788 LEDEEEYDPYTQ
-5801 VSKTPTVLKR
+5801 VSKTPTVVKR
-5811 DEDDV
+5811 DEEDM
-5816 LMGEDHIHSG
+5816 LIGEGRIHSG
-5826 PLVIPT
+5826 PLVIPM
-5832 TAPSTE
+5832 TAPTE
-5838 PVSLEKRDSSPYLY
+5838 PVSLESRDSSPYLH
-5852 LSERDEG
+5852 LSEKDEG

-5868 IKSTFYCS
+5868 IKSNFYCS

-5885 RHMTLRDKIQA
+5885 RHMTLRDRIQA

-5920 YVEDSPDLEA
+5920 YVEDSPEIEA
-5930 NRNQRRGSMHSSI
+5930 NQRRGSMYSSI
-5943 LKSSSFDNG
+5943 LKSSSFDCG
-5952 VSAAHPSIHTQ
+5952 VSAAHPSLRTQ

-5975 SPASTEPTVQREDEH
+5975 SPASTDPTVQGEDEH
-5990 DAEESQN
+5990 DVEESQK
-5997 PDVTDEEEEKTEEVQ
+5997 PVTDEEQEKPEEVQ

-6023 LSKKGPAV
+6023 LSKKGPV
-6031 VRKVK
+6031 IVRKVR
-6036 AQVHK
+6036 AQVHEP
-6041 SEEGHQPASQSSY
+6041 EEGRQSVSQSSC
-6054 EDDNQLVETETRH
+6054 EDDNQLQITETDTRH
-6067 LGGEES
+6067 LGDEES
-6073 VDGSQLSLACSL
+6073 VEGSQLSLACSL
-6085 DHGSE
+6085 DQASE

-6103 RHDHDGT
+6103 RHHQDET
-6110 LIAGS
+6110 LRS
-6115 SGKISPCSLLQDS
+6115 SGKTSPCSLLQDS

-6137 RSLRQDLPQAP
+6137 RSLRQDIPQAP

-6158 GVNEMRNKS
+6158 GLNETRNKS
-6167 EVHLRRS
+6167 DILLRRS
-6174 SSAVPVQAGV
+6174 SSAVPVQAAKQERDG
-6184 AGRES
+6184 
-6189 KEVLQR
+6189 KELLQR

-6200 ALEVKPPSGKSPKP
+6200 ALQDKPPSGKSSKP

-6233 EGSEKKQTDGASS
+6233 EGSEKKQADGASS

-6275 KEDEEKKKSGPIMK
+6275 KEDVDKKKGGPIVK
-6289 NSSPVMPEKLT
+6289 NPSIVIPDIMTSTSTVTAATSP
-6300 TVKAVSSSESPQKK
+6300 ESPQKK
-6314 SKLFSL
+6314 SKLFSM
-6320 KVPIFKKSKESPVKP
+6320 KVPMFKKTKESSVKL
-6335 SRPDVIHLAGGGA
+6335 SRPDVIQLAGGGA
-6348 LVFWKPMPSKE
+6348 LVFWKPVPSKE
-6359 LVTYC
+6359 LVIYC
-6364 IQYSVNGVEWR
+6364 IQYSVNGAEWR
-6375 ILSENVTDSCFTANA
+6375 MLSENVTDSCFTANA
-6390 LPRGPGYMFRV
+6390 LPRGPGYIFRV
-6401 SYNTKTGLAPFSEP
+6401 SYKTKTGLAPFSDP

-6429 NPLIE
+6429 NPLIK
-6434 MESIGSKVTVPGGFG
+6434 MESIGSKVTVPGGLG

-6463 RFSVIMQC
+6463 RFSVVMQC
-6471 EDSRSSQMLA
+6471 EDSRSSQILA
-6481 SKMTPYRPEQ
+6481 AKITPYRPEQ
-6491 RQLALREYQLLR
+6491 RQLVLREYQLLR

-6562 YLHSRRIVHL
+6562 YLHSRRIIHL

-6578 MLVTGRNLVKIVDL
+6578 MLVTGRNVVKIVDL
-6592 GSAQPFTPGQALN
+6592 GSAQPFVPGQALN

-6656 HADINW
+6656 NADINW

-6713 QGDRP
+6713 QGDRSL
-6718 PSKQT
+6718 SKHT
-6723 DSVVYFSTDK
+6723 DSVVCFSTDK

-6748 RTKVN
+6748 RTKIN
-6753 LPFP
+6753 LPFL

>member
-1 MALNRIQLVKG
+1 MGSK
-12 LEDVTLCEKEASTFE
+12 
-27 VVLSHAYVQGQ
+27 QG
-38 WSRDGVPLKSRPV
+38 PV
-51 CRIAMQGKK
+51 
-60 HTLTLTRVT
+60 
-69 VADMGV
+69 
-75 ISFKAEGI
+75 
-83 ESSAVLTVTARDIK
+83 
-97 IAKALQ
+97 
-103 NVNVTEREDVTFICE
+103 
-118 VNWEDVDGKWY
+118 
-129 KDDNRLRAGDNVKIR
+129 
-144 CEGKIHSLTYKSVK
+144 SL
-158 PEDAGEIRFTA
+158 
-169 ERVSSTATLQVKE
+169 
-182 LPVHIVKPLRVK
+182 
-194 IAMYKHRALLECLVS
+194 
-209 RPNAVVKWYRRN
+209 
-221 HEIVPNRKYQ
+221 
-231 TISEGVYRQL
+231 
-241 IIDDVGSSDEDTF
+241 
-254 ICDAVDDR
+254 
-262 TSCQLFVEEQAISIL
+262 
-277 KGLSSVEVME
+277 
-287 PKEAR
+287 
-292 FKVETSIKLERA
+292 
-304 PKWTLNGQILYPCPE
+304 
-319 VRIERQG
+319 
-326 TSNRLI
+326 
-332 FTQTDSSMCGTVQF
+332 
-346 TSGKSKS
+346 
-353 EAQLTIT
+353 
-360 ERPLIVRQPISDVEV
+360 ERPLIVKQPISDVEV
-375 KENES
+375 KENGS
-380 VTLSCEFCP
+380 VALSCEFCP
-389 SPRVVRWFKGRNPL
+389 SPRMVRWFKGRTSL
-403 IASNKY
+403 FASNKY
-409 AMKREKNRV
+409 TMKREKNRV
-418 EITIMGVKAAD
+418 EMTIMGVKAAD

-438 GSETSGRVSVEVKR
+438 GSETRGRVSVEVKR
-452 LKIIRHLEQV
+452 LKIIRHIEQV

-493 TNYINKIQNSGK
+493 TNHINKIQNSGK
-505 VYSLILKRLA
+505 AYSLILKRLG

-536 REKPAVF
+536 GEKPAVF

-559 LHCDVSKPSV
+559 LQCDVSKPSV

-578 ILTANEKYDILHVG
+578 ILTANEKYEILHVG

-597 KICMLRK
+597 IIRKLRK
-604 DDGGEYSCDI
+604 DDRGEYSCDI

-624 VCDLRITIVK
+624 VRDLHITIVK

-642 EGESCRFECVL
+642 EGESCSFECVL
-653 SHEII
+653 SHDII
-658 DEASWILNGRLIVS
+658 DEASWILNGQLIVS
-672 NGRIIVANKGCKY
+672 NGQIIVANKGCKY

-705 ELSCRT
+705 ELGCRT
-711 MLFVKEKPVR
+711 MLFVKEKTVR

-787 EYCCEADGTATRA
+787 EYCCEADGIATRA
-800 RLDVRDLQHTFAKE
+800 RLNVRDLQHTFAKE
-814 LKDMRAEEKSMVTM
+814 LKDMRAEEKGMVTM

-915 IFQCRICPSDYT
+915 TFKCRICPSDYI
-927 DVKWYLD
+927 DAKWYLD

-955 LIFKQLARKDTGTIS
+955 LTFKQLECKDTGTIS

-1032 YLASRSGNEARLAI
+1032 YLVRRSGNEARLAI
-1046 RDVKDSDAGVYEC
+1046 HDVKDSDAGVYEC
-1059 DAGSVITKATVT
+1059 DAGSVSTKATVT

-1093 SMLICEFS
+1093 VTLMCEYS

-1111 GPETLKSSEKY
+1111 GLETLKSSEKY
-1122 HMRQKKSCISL
+1122 HMRQRKSCISL
-1133 TIHNLKPEDSGN
+1133 IIHNLKPEDSGN
-1145 YICICR
+1145 YTCICR

-1169 KELKNQETDEGKT
+1169 KELKNQETDEGKN
-1182 VTLRCE
+1182 VILRCE

-1224 RSPVSEDSGTYICVC
+1224 RSPVPEDSGTYICVC

-1251 SQPITFKQKLR
+1251 TQPITFKQKLR
-1262 NQMGEEG
+1262 NQMAEEG

-1318 EDNGV
+1318 DDSGV
-1323 YSCMSETT
+1323 YSCTSETT

-1336 VTVSAQPVTFKEKL
+1336 ITVSAQPVTFKEKL

-1370 GIPVEWWNGEDLLQ
+1370 GVPVEWWNGEELLQ

-1402 CEAMPEDSGVY
+1402 CEAIPEDSGVY

-1433 TFKQNLK
+1433 SFKQNLK
-1440 NKEALEGESITLHCE
+1440 NQEALEGKSITLRCE
-1455 LSKAGVPVEWWR
+1455 LSKTGVPVEWWR
-1467 GDKLLLPV
+1467 GDKPLLPG
-1475 PRYQM
+1475 PQYQM

-1494 FPDDAGIYSCVTG
+1494 FPDDAGIYNCVTG
-1507 GQKTTAEVKVKSLPI
+1507 SQKTTAEVKVKPLPI

-1550 TVEWRKGRVMLKS
+1550 PVEWRKGRVMLKS
-1563 GAKYQMMLEGRL
+1563 GAKYHMTLEGRL

-1590 YTCKTKDSQS
+1590 YTCKAKDSQS

-1615 TLKNQE
+1615 NLKNQE
-1621 TQEGNSVTVHCEL
+1621 TQEGNSVNLHCEL

-1679 YRCVCGDQN
+1679 YRCICGDHK
-1688 TEATIKVI
+1688 TEATIKVN

-1722 LSKASADVKWL
+1722 LSKASADVKWS

-1743 KYQLRQIATKMELV
+1743 KFQLRQIATKMELV
-1757 IRKVIPEDSG
+1757 IRKAIPEDSG

-1777 SKATV
+1777 SIATV

-1794 LRNQEAVEGNTVA
+1794 LRNQEVVEGNTIA

-1817 MVKWWRGEEVL
+1817 MVKWWRGEELL

-1846 IKNIN
+1846 IKNVN
-1851 SEDVDFYSCTTGK
+1851 SEDVGFYSCTTGK

-1903 PGAQIDWRK
+1903 PGAQVDWRK
-1912 GRVILKPSDKY
+1912 GRVILKPDDKY

-2024 IIKAM
+2024 ITKTM

-2055 VTFKQNLKNQD
+2055 VTFKQNLKNQE

-2083 VPVTWLKGDEELCN
+2083 VPVAWLKGDEELCN
-2097 GTRHKIKQ
+2097 GTRYKIKQ
-2105 EGLVAELKIKNVLP
+2105 EGLVAELHIKNVLP
-2119 VDVGEYSCIVGDQKT
+2119 MDVGEYSCIVGDQKT
-2134 TAEVNVRAAASVYFE
+2134 TAEVNVRAAASVFFE
-2149 KELESQEAIEGDSV
+2149 KELESQEAMEGDSV

-2209 QDAGMYSCNVRGKK
+2209 QDAAMYSCSVRGKN

-2259 ENVLDGVWW
+2259 ENILDGIWW

-2292 LTMTTTEESGVLSF
+2292 LTMTTTEESGDVSF
-2306 VVGNEKTSA
+2306 EVGNEKTSA
-2315 RLCVNSKPTVFIEE
+2315 RLRVNSKPTVFIEE
-2329 RLKDITIFEGDS
+2329 RLKDMIIFEGDS
-2341 ATLSCVTSDSC
+2341 ATLSCVTSDTC

-2428 ETSFLCCELS
+2428 ETTFLCCELS
-2438 QPGVAVEWKRGAVL
+2438 QPGVAVEWKKGAVL
-2452 LRPGNKYEI
+2452 LRPGNKYEM

-2476 SQDSGAYR
+2476 NQDSGAYR

-2611 CCELSKPGVDMQW
+2611 CCELSKPGVEVQW
-2624 KKGAVRLRPGDKY
+2624 KKGAIRLRPGDKY

-2665 GSLVTTATIVVKEHP
+2665 GSLVTTASIVVKEHP

-2695 ETAHLCCE
+2695 ETAFLSCE
-2703 LSKPGAAVQWK
+2703 LSKPGTAVQWK

-2741 LSSQDSGVYTCCV
+2741 LTSQDSCVYTCCV

-2761 SLEVKEQPLYF
+2761 SLEVKEQPLFF
-2772 CEELQRQEVE
+2772 CEELQKQEVE
-2782 EGETVKLSC
+2782 EGETAILGC
-2791 ELSKPLVEVQWRKG
+2791 ELSKSGVEVQWRKG
-2805 TMLLRPGNKY
+2805 IVLLLPGNKY

-2831 NSQDSGV
+2831 NSPDSGV

-2851 IDVKESPVVFQEGL
+2851 IDVKESPVVFQEEL
-2865 QSLEAKEGETAT
+2865 QSLEVEEGETAT

-2886 VAVQWRKGTVLLKQG
+2886 VAVQWKKATVLLKPD

-2906 KQDGCLHQLQ
+2906 KQDGCLQQLQ
-2916 IYDLKREDSGSYKC
+2916 IYDLKHEDSGSYKC
-2930 CAGTLM
+2930 CADSLV

-2949 FSKELKNQEAEE
+2949 FSKELQNQEAEA

-2967 CSELSKPGVL
+2967 CSELSKHGVS

-2987 KPSKKYEIKQ
+2987 KPSRKYEIKE
-2997 DGCQLQLQIHELTA
+2997 DGCQLQLQIHELTV
-3011 QDSGEYKCCA
+3011 QDSGAYKCCA
-3021 GNLVT
+3021 GSLVT
-3026 TASFVVK
+3026 TGSLVIK
-3033 EKPLFFSD
+3033 EKPLYFSE
-3041 ELQNQEA
+3041 ELQNHKAE
-3048 QEGKT
+3048 EGKT

-3088 CKQQLQIHNL
+3088 RKLQLQIHEL
-3098 TAQDSGDYKCCAGNL
+3098 TAQDSGAYKCCAGNL
-3113 ATAASLVIIEKPLFF
+3113 VTTASLVITEHPLFFSKELQNQEAEEGKTVTLHCELSKPGVSVQWKKGTVLLKASKKYEIKQDGRELQLQINELTAQDSGAYKCCVGNLVTTASLVVKEQPLFF
-3128 SEELQNQDAEEGKTV
+3128 SEELQNQEAEEGKTV
-3143 TLHCKL
+3143 TLHCEL
-3149 SKPGISVQWKKG
+3149 SKPGVSVQWKKG

-3169 KYEISQ
+3169 KYEIKQ
-3175 NGQQIQL
+3175 DGQKLQL
-3182 QITEVTTQDSG
+3182 QIHELTTQDRG

-3213 PLFFSDELQNQEA
+3213 PLFFSEELQNQEA
-3226 EEGKTVTLCCA
+3226 EEGKTVTLCC
-3237 LSKPGVLVEW
+3237 V
-3247 KKGTMLLKPSKKYEI
+3247 
-3262 KQDGC
+3262 
-3267 QLQLQIHGLTAQD
+3267 
-3280 TGDYKCCA
+3280 
-3288 GNLVTTASFLVKEK
+3288 
-3302 PLFFSDELQNQE
+3302 
-3314 AQEGKTAI
+3314 
-3322 LCCELSKPGV
+3322 LSKPGV

-3344 PSEKYEIKQDGCQ
+3344 PSKKYGIKQDGRQLQLQIHELTVQDSGDYKCCVGNLFTTASFVVKEKPLFFSDELQNQEAEESKTAILCCVLSKPGVSVQWKKGTVLLKPSKKYEIKQDGRQ
-3357 LQLRIHE
+3357 LQLCIHE
-3364 LTAQDSGAYKCCA
+3364 LTTQDSGAYKCCA

-3384 SVTVKEQPIFFCKN
+3384 SVTVNEQPIFFCKN
-3398 LQSLEAEESE
+3398 LQSLEAEEGE
-3408 TVTLTCEISK
+3408 TVTLTCELSK

-3428 TVLLKPGSKYGM
+3428 TVLLKPGNKYEM
-3440 KQDGYVLQL
+3440 KQDGCVLQL

-3467 SIVTTASLLV
+3467 SMVTTASLVV

-3520 LKPCKK
+3520 LKPGKK
-3526 YEIKQDGC
+3526 YEIKQDC
-3534 QLQLQIHEVRVQDSG
+3534 HQLQLQIHEVTAQDSG
-3549 AYKCCAGSLA
+3549 VYKCCAGSLA
-3559 TNVSVK
+3559 TNGSVK
-3565 VKEQPLFFCKKLQN
+3565 VTEQPVFFCKNLQN
-3579 IEAEEGETAFLTCEL
+3579 LESEEGETAFLTCEL

-3615 YEMKQNCSELHLRI
+3615 YEMKQNGSELHLQI
-3629 NDLKCQ
+3629 HDLKCQ
-3635 DSGVYKCCF
+3635 DSGVYKCC
-3644 AMLETTASVVV
+3644 AARMETAASVVV
-3655 KESEPKIKDIP
+3655 KEAPPKIKDIP
-3666 QAPPRIKV
+3666 QAPPRIKG

-3681 LSSLVHKKQDAV
+3681 HSGLVHKKQAAV

-3703 PTEVHF
+3703 PSEVHF
-3709 QDLSKKRT
+3709 QDLCEKLT
-3717 DDQEDKIKSLVR
+3717 DDQEVKRKSLVR
-3729 QRGKDVDPIMVIDEP
+3729 QKGKDVSSKMVINKS

-3752 IHSLATNVPK
+3752 IPSLATNVPEEQRKK
-3762 EQNIMGLDT
+3762 ELDT
-3771 SSKWV
+3771 DSKWV

-3787 ISWQVLTNTPSRTDR
+3787 ISGQVQKKTPSIDT

-3807 KPPRDVPLPP
+3807 EPPRDVPLPP

-3826 TDDLLQDQ
+3826 PDDSLQDQ
-3834 HSVNEQTLYK
+3834 HSVKEPTLDK

-3851 VIKATVETTKALKHV
+3851 VIEATVETTKASKHV
-3866 DLTVSLPKENISQLH
+3866 ELTVSLPKENVSQLH
-3881 VETKEQPYVLEA
+3881 VETKRQPFVLEA
-3893 KIRDMDIKQT
+3893 KIQDMDIKQT
-3903 VVDTTLKI
+3903 VDTTLKKS
-3911 AEHGL
+3911 EHGL
-3916 NTPVFKEITTRHTES
+3916 NTPVFKEIPAKQIES
-3931 CQEQPSNLEE
+3931 SQEQPCRLEG

-3947 LESTLNKEPLH
+3947 QKSTVNKEPKKEQIVNKETELEEFALH
-3958 TNKKKELKQKSLD
+3958 TNKKKEPKQKSLD
-3971 KHAAHDNQNVQSEK
+3971 KNAAYENQNVQSEK
-3985 SQSMDI
+3985 RSEIEKVQSMNEHHGTI
-3991 NYGQITK
+3991 
-3998 NIIEKAPSIAITN
+3998 APSIAITS
-4011 QNLKE
+4011 QKPKE
-4016 QIHCTQDTTI
+4016 QILCAQRDTTMPI
-4026 PVRDVQKELQEGEL
+4026 RDVQKELQAGEL
-4040 NLPHFDSGEI
+4040 NLPHIDSGKL

-4058 IKVPKYEKLPK
+4058 EHHGKVPK
-4069 HVTGKAAHIAITS
+4069 HVTGKA
-4082 QKVKEEVIA
+4082 
-4091 AEKTTAI
+4091 
-4098 KDVQKYSE
+4098 
-4106 EGELNLLHTDN
+4106 
-4117 EDMKNV
+4117 
-4123 KQALDEDKVK
+4123 
-4133 APHHVKG
+4133 
-4140 KVTNISIT
+4140 
-4148 QQKPKEQTKDTTMP
+4148 
-4162 VRDVQEEL
+4162 
-4170 QANEPIVLHINSG
+4170 
-4183 ELKHVRQDVED
+4183 
-4194 HHSKVPKHV
+4194 
-4203 TGNATNI
+4203 TNI
-4210 AIVSQFKEEIIP
+4210 AIASQFKEEIIP
-4222 AEKCTTMYI
+4222 AEKATTMSI

-4239 EVESNLLHIDSR
+4239 EVEPNLLHIDSGE
-4251 DEKNAK
+4251 EKNVK

-4270 VKEKPTSIARH
+4270 VKEKAPSITRQ
-4281 QLREEIIPAEKSI
+4281 QLRDQIIPAEKAI
-4294 AISFRDVQKS
+4294 TISFMEVQKA
-4304 SQEVQKD
+4304 SQEVEPNLPHMDNKD
-4311 QKIVKE
+4311 QKNVKE
-4317 VVLKEDVS
+4317 VVLEGQKEDVS
-4325 RRSSTQPEEVMPEEI
+4325 RGSNTQPEEMMPEQI
-4340 TSMDT
+4340 TSVDT
-4345 DKQKSLKAEKRCPGT
+4345 DKQKSLKAEQGGPGI
-4360 DTDFEDEPEMLE
+4360 DIDFEDEPEMLE

-4404 LGDAA
+4404 LGGTA
-4409 FLECVVEGKISTVRW
+4409 FLECVVEGQISTVRW
-4424 LKDGVDLKSG
+4424 LKDGVDLKPG
-4434 KRHKI
+4434 ERHKI
-4439 THNAH
+4439 THNAY

-4460 IYTCEVANKF
+4460 IYTCEVANNF

-4481 GKPEKP
+4481 GKPQKP
-4487 SQTIETVQTPG
+4487 SQTIQTAQTPG
-4498 AKMVSEKEI
+4498 TEMVSEKEV

-4555 PDAETEY
+4555 PDVETEY
-4562 QSRGKEAEKKK
+4562 QSRGFKEAEKSKTEASTTQTCE
-4573 EEKSS
+4573 EEKIIS
-4578 NVQSPKNSDQ
+4578 VQSPKNTDQ
-4588 LKVKGGDSK
+4588 LKVKGGDSQ

-4627 GETFDIYVAKSD
+4627 GETFDIYVAKSN
-4639 CQPMGG
+4639 CQPLGG

-4668 WLVRTKPTKNTQSR
+4668 WLVRTKPTKITPSR

-4698 FSLTHEAETKEAS
+4698 FSLAHESETKESA

-4740 FVHEMNFFVEHH
+4740 FVREMNFFVDHH

-4799 DVAQCFVTYALD
+4799 DVAQCFVSYALD

-4821 LSQAEA
+4821 LPQAEA
-4827 CISDKNTQ
+4827 CMSDKNTQ

-4845 LAHLNTQVFNVST
+4845 LAHLDTQVFSVSS

-4918 APLKGLGEPI
+4918 APLKGLGEPT

-4954 LFKDCIVFCKPKRE
+4954 LFKDCVVFCKPKRE
-4968 LGTYAEAYIFK
+4968 LGTYTEAYIFK

-5042 TAPCFEQH
+5042 TVPCFEQH
-5050 LTDYPSRLGQTVK
+5050 LTDYPAKLGQTVK
-5063 LVCKITGTPKPV
+5063 LVCKVTGTPKPV

-5101 YLVVT
+5101 YLVLTGVI
-5106 SVTEADSGQYMC
+5106 EADSGQYMC
-5118 YATNPA
+5118 YATNHA

-5157 FKCSTQ
+5157 FRCSTQ
-5163 SAPLPSVRWFK
+5163 SAPLPSIRWFK
-5174 DSIQLEDNRKHQ
+5174 DGIQLEDNRKHQ
-5186 IHSDVQTGNL
+5186 IQSDVQTGIL
-5196 ILTIKRAEDA
+5196 TLTIKRAEEA

-5234 PVTIRTQKQSQT
+5234 PVTVRTQKQSQT
-5246 TPTPEL
+5246 TPTPEP

-5280 GIEDTQTL
+5280 GVEDTQTL
-5288 KEQEDDERQV
+5288 KEQDHVERQV
-5298 HAEKEEGPVEPEE
+5298 QAAQEEGPMEPEE

-5316 TEEELLTEPP
+5316 TEEEFLTEPP
-5326 AVHVAIEDLTVRPGQ
+5326 AVQVAIEGLTVRPGQ

-5384 LLNTQVED
+5384 LLNTQIED
-5392 CGIYTCI
+5392 CGTYTCI
-5399 SSNSAG
+5399 AINSAG
-5405 QASCFAKL
+5405 QASCLGKL

-5425 REVEFGKRRKLHS
+5425 REVKFGKRRKLHS

-5486 LLSRLAHRRIA
+5486 LLSRLAHRRLA

-5517 TQGLLDHL
+5517 AQGLLDHL
-5525 FLKGSVSEREVK
+5525 FLKGSVSEREVQ

-5559 IKTDNIMVSIV
+5559 IKTDNILMVSPA

-5581 CQEIDTSR
+5581 CQEIDNSR
-5589 HQYSKFGTPEFIAPE
+5589 HQYSKFGTPEFVAPE
-5604 IVHQEPVTIAT
+5604 IVHQEPVTVAT

-5628 TCHCPFFGEN
+5628 TCHCPFFGDN
-5638 DRATLMKV
+5638 DRSTLMKV
-5646 AEGLLYWDTP
+5646 AEGVLYWDTP
-5656 EITSRS
+5656 EITNRS

-5672 LQPDPER
+5672 LQPDPEV

-5689 EWFQGYYEDEEPEN
+5689 EWFQGYYEDEEPED
-5703 INTTN
+5703 INTKN

-5736 LLEAPLRDVS
+5736 LLEAPLRDIS
-5746 ITATRET
+5746 ITATREA

-5788 LEDEEEDYNPYVH
+5788 LEEEEEYDPYTH
-5801 VSKTPTVLKR
+5801 VSKTPTVLKQ
-5811 DEDDV
+5811 DEEDV
-5816 LMGEDHIHSG
+5816 LIAEDRIHSG

-5832 TAPSTE
+5832 STPSTE
-5838 PVSLEKRDSSPYLY
+5838 PVSLERRDNSPYLH

-5859 LDPIPRRSL
+5859 LDPIPRRIL

-5885 RHMTLRDKIQA
+5885 RHMTLRDKVQA

-5943 LKSSSFDNG
+5943 LKSSSFDSG

-5975 SPASTEPTVQREDEH
+5975 SPTSTEPTVQGEDEH
-5990 DAEESQN
+5990 DVEESKK

-6023 LSKKGPAV
+6023 LSKKGPLI
-6031 VRKVK
+6031 VRKVR
-6036 AQVHK
+6036 AQVHEP
-6041 SEEGHQPASQSSY
+6041 EEGHQPALQSSC
-6054 EDDNQLVETETRH
+6054 EDDNQLQVMETETRH
-6067 LGGEES
+6067 LGDEES

-6103 RHDHDGT
+6103 RHHHDES

-6115 SGKISPCSLLQDS
+6115 SGKTSPCSLLQDS

-6148 PRRRTNSSSS
+6148 PRWRTNSSSS
-6158 GVNEMRNKS
+6158 GLNEMCNKS
-6167 EVHLRRS
+6167 DVLLRRS
-6174 SSAVPVQAGV
+6174 SSAVPVQAAV

-6189 KEVLQR
+6189 KELLQR

-6200 ALEVKPPSGKSPKP
+6200 ALQAKPPSGKSSKP

-6233 EGSEKKQTDGASS
+6233 EGSEKKQTEGASS
-6246 QPKTPLLT
+6246 QPKTPLLN

-6275 KEDEEKKKSGPIMK
+6275 KEDEEKKKGGPIVK
-6289 NSSPVMPEKLT
+6289 NSSPVMPEKMT
-6300 TVKAVSSSESPQKK
+6300 TVIATTSSESPQKK

-6320 KVPIFKKSKESPVKP
+6320 KVPLFKKTKESPVKP
-6335 SRPDVIHLAGGGA
+6335 SRPDVIQLAGGGA
-6348 LVFWKPMPSKE
+6348 LVFWKPVPSKE

-6375 ILSENVTDSCFTANA
+6375 MLAENVTDSCFTVNA

-6401 SYNTKTGLAPFSEP
+6401 SHETKTGLAPFSDP
-6415 SPPAFMATPYEDSH
+6415 SPPAFMTTPYEDSH
-6429 NPLIE
+6429 NPLIK
-6434 MESIGSKVTVPGGFG
+6434 MESIGSKVTVPGGLG

-6463 RFSVIMQC
+6463 RFSVVMQC

-6481 SKMTPYRPEQ
+6481 AKMTLYRPEQ
-6491 RQLALREYQLLR
+6491 RQLVLREYQLLR

-6518 TPTCLVLIEE
+6518 TPSFLVLIEE

-6578 MLVTGRNLVKIVDL
+6578 MLVTGRNVVKIVDL

-6656 HADINW
+6656 HADITW

-6718 PSKQT
+6718 PSKHT
-6723 DSVVYFSTDK
+6723 DSVVCYSTDK
-6733 LQAYLREREVKRDHV
+6733 LQAYLREREVKRDHI
-6748 RTKVN
+6748 RTKIH

>member
-12 LEDVTLCEKEASTFE
+12 LEDVTLCEKEACTFE
-27 VVLSHAYVQGQ
+27 VVLSHAYIQGQ

-51 CRIAMQGKK
+51 CRIATQGKK

-83 ESSAVLTVTARDIK
+83 ESSAMLTVKARNIK
-97 IAKALQ
+97 IVKALQ
-103 NVNVTEREDVTFICE
+103 NVSVTERESVTFICE

-129 KDDNRLRAGDNVKIR
+129 KDDSRLRAGDNVKIK
-144 CEGKIHSLTYKSVK
+144 CEGKTHSLTYKSVK

-169 ERVSSTATLQVKE
+169 ERVSSTATLGVKE

-194 IAMYKHRALLECLVS
+194 IAMYKHRALLECQVS
-209 RPNAVVKWYRRN
+209 RVNAVVKWYRRN

-254 ICDAVDDR
+254 TCDAVDDR

-304 PKWTLNGQILYPCPE
+304 PKWTLNGQILCPCPE
-319 VRIERQG
+319 IRIERQG

-353 EAQLTIT
+353 EAQLTVT
-360 ERPLIVRQPISDVEV
+360 ERPLIVKQPISDVEV
-375 KENES
+375 KENRS

-389 SPRVVRWFKGRNPL
+389 SPRVVRWFKGRTPL
-403 IASNKY
+403 FASNKY
-409 AMKREKNRV
+409 TMKREKNRV
-418 EITIMGVKAAD
+418 EMTIMGVKAAD

-438 GSETSGRVSVEVKR
+438 GSEARGRVSVEVKR

-505 VYSLILKRLA
+505 AYSLILKRLA

-559 LHCDVSKPSV
+559 LQCDVSKPSV

-578 ILTANEKYDILHVG
+578 ILTASEKYEILHVG

-597 KICMLRK
+597 IIHKLRK

-624 VCDLRITIVK
+624 VRDLRITIVK
-634 RIRTTTVL
+634 RIRTTAVL
-642 EGESCRFECVL
+642 EGESCSFECVL
-653 SHEII
+653 SHDII
-658 DEASWILNGRLIVS
+658 DEASWILNGQLIVS
-672 NGRIIVANKGCKY
+672 NGRIIVSNKGCKY

-705 ELSCRT
+705 EFSCRT

-747 ATVKWLKNGRLIR
+747 ATIKWLKNGRLIR

-787 EYCCEADGTATRA
+787 EYCCEADGIATRA
-800 RLDVRDLQHTFAKE
+800 RLEVRDLQHTFAKE
-814 LKDMRAEEKSMVTM
+814 LKDMRAEEKGMVTM

-915 IFQCRICPSDYT
+915 TFKCRICPSDYT

-955 LIFKQLARKDTGTIS
+955 LTFKQLARKDTGTIS

-1032 YLASRSGNEARLAI
+1032 FLVSRSGNEARLAI
-1046 RDVKDSDAGVYEC
+1046 RDVKDSDAGLYEC
-1059 DAGSVITKATVT
+1059 DAGSVSTKATVS

-1093 SMLICEFS
+1093 VTLMCEYS

-1122 HMRQKKSCISL
+1122 HMRQRKSCISL

-1145 YICICR
+1145 YTCICR

-1161 NAVPISFI
+1161 NEVPISFI
-1169 KELKNQETDEGKT
+1169 KELKNQEIDEGKN

-1224 RSPVSEDSGTYICVC
+1224 RNPVHEDSGTYICVC
-1239 EDQRTKA
+1239 DDQRTKA

-1251 SQPITFKQKLR
+1251 TQPVTFKQKLR
-1262 NQMGEEG
+1262 NQMVEEG

-1282 TPVQWRKGSNLL
+1282 ISVQWRKGSSLL

-1318 EDNGV
+1318 DDSGV
-1323 YSCMSETT
+1323 YSCTSETA

-1336 VTVSAQPVTFKEKL
+1336 ITVSAQPVTFKDKL
-1350 KNLVAEEGKMI
+1350 KNLEAVEGNMV

-1370 GIPVEWWNGEDLLQ
+1370 GVPVEWWNGEELLQ

-1392 ERDTSVELII
+1392 ERGTSVELII

-1433 TFKQNLK
+1433 SFKQNLK
-1440 NKEALEGESITLHCE
+1440 NQEALEGKSVTLHCE

-1467 GDKLLLPV
+1467 GDKPLLPG
-1475 PRYQM
+1475 PHYQM
-1480 RLDGKTAELEITNV
+1480 RLDGKTAELKITNV

-1507 GQKTTAEVKVKSLPI
+1507 SQRTTAEVKVKPLPI

-1529 NQISTEGE
+1529 NQISTEGK

-1550 TVEWRKGRVMLKS
+1550 PVEWRKGRVMLKS
-1563 GAKYQMMLEGRL
+1563 GAKYQMTLEGRL

-1600 TAELTVQGLPATFKT
+1600 TAELTVQGLPAIFKT
-1615 TLKNQE
+1615 NLKNQE
-1621 TQEGNSVTVHCEL
+1621 TQEGNSVNLHCEL

-1679 YRCVCGDQN
+1679 YRCICGDYK
-1688 TEATIKVI
+1688 TEATIKVN

-1707 NQEGEEGN
+1707 DQEGEEGN

-1733 KGEEVLKHGE
+1733 KGDEVLKHGE

-1757 IRKVIPEDSG
+1757 IRKAIPEDSG

-1794 LRNQEAVEGNTVA
+1794 LRKQEVVEGNTVA

-1817 MVKWWRGEEVL
+1817 TVKWWRGEEVL
-1828 QVGEKYQMR
+1828 QGGEKYQMR
-1837 TEGRIAELL
+1837 NEGRIAELL
-1846 IKNIN
+1846 IKNVN

-1869 EVKVRALPVTF
+1869 EVKVRAVPVTF

-1885 NEVTKEG
+1885 NELTKEG

-1903 PGAQIDWRK
+1903 PGAQVDWRK
-1912 GRVILKPSDKY
+1912 GRIILKPDDKY

-2014 REHDVTRELI
+2014 QEHDVTRELI
-2024 IIKAM
+2024 ITKAM

-2055 VTFKQNLKNQD
+2055 VTFKQNLKNQE

-2097 GTRHKIKQ
+2097 GNRYKIKQ
-2105 EGLVAELKIKNVLP
+2105 EGLVAELHIKNVLP
-2119 VDVGEYSCIVGDQKT
+2119 KDVGEYSCIVGDQKT
-2134 TAEVNVRAAASVYFE
+2134 TAEVNVRAAASVFFE
-2149 KELESQEAIEGDSV
+2149 KELESQEAMEGDSV

-2176 TWRKDANQITQGGR
+2176 TWRKDTNQITQGGR

-2196 GSTQELEIRKLRV
+2196 GSTQELEIRKLRM
-2209 QDAGMYSCNVRGKK
+2209 QDAGMYSCSVRGKN

-2259 ENVLDGVWW
+2259 ENILDGVWW

-2278 MNQMSICGREHHLV
+2278 MNQMSVCGREHHLV
-2292 LTMTTTEESGVLSF
+2292 LTMTTTEESGVVSF

-2315 RLCVNSKPTVFIEE
+2315 CLRVNSKPTVLIEE
-2329 RLKDITIFEGDS
+2329 RLKDMTIFEGDS
-2341 ATLSCVTSDSC
+2341 ATLSCVTSDTC

-2428 ETSFLCCELS
+2428 ETTFLCCELS
-2438 QPGVAVEWKRGAVL
+2438 QPGVAVEWKKGAIL

-2461 KQDGCELQLQINDLT
+2461 KQDGCEQQLQINDLT

-2544 GQKYEM
+2544 GHKYEM
-2550 TQEGNEVQ
+2550 TQDGNEVQ
-2558 LQIHDLTSQDSGTY
+2558 LQIHDLTSQDSGIY

-2611 CCELSKPGVDMQW
+2611 CCELSKPGVEVQW
-2624 KKGAVRLRPGDKY
+2624 KKGAIRLRPGDKY

-2648 QIHDLTRQDSG
+2648 QIHGLTRQDSG

-2665 GSLVTTATIVVKEHP
+2665 GSLVTTASIVVKEHP

-2695 ETAHLCCE
+2695 ETAFLCCE

-2741 LSSQDSGVYTCCV
+2741 LTSQDSCVYTCCV

-2761 SLEVKEQPLYF
+2761 SLEVKEQPLFF
-2772 CEELQRQEVE
+2772 CEELQKQEVE
-2782 EGETVKLSC
+2782 EGETAILSC
-2791 ELSKPLVEVQWRKG
+2791 ELSKPGVEVQWRKG
-2805 TMLLRPGNKY
+2805 TVLLRPGNKY

-2824 QLLIHEL
+2824 QLLIYEL

-2851 IDVKESPVVFQEGL
+2851 IDVKESPVVFQEEL
-2865 QSLEAKEGETAT
+2865 QSLEAEEGGTAT

-2886 VAVQWRKGTVLLKQG
+2886 VAVQWKKATVLLKPG

-2906 KQDGCLHQLQ
+2906 KQDGCLQQLQ
-2916 IYDLKREDSGSYKC
+2916 IYDLKHEDSGLYKC
-2930 CAGTLM
+2930 CAGSLV
-2936 TTASLVVKEHPLF
+2936 TTASLVVKEHRLF
-2949 FSKELKNQEAEE
+2949 FSKELQNQEAEE
-2961 GRTAIF
+2961 GR
-2967 CSELSKPGVL
+2967 
-2977 VQWKKGTVLL
+2977 
-2987 KPSKKYEIKQ
+2987 
-2997 DGCQLQLQIHELTA
+2997 
-3011 QDSGEYKCCA
+3011 
-3021 GNLVT
+3021 
-3026 TASFVVK
+3026 
-3033 EKPLFFSD
+3033 
-3041 ELQNQEA
+3041 
-3048 QEGKT
+3048 T

-3077 PSNKYEIKEVG
+3077 SSNKYKIKEDG
-3088 CKQQLQIHNL
+3088 CQLQLQIHEL
-3098 TAQDSGDYKCCAGNL
+3098 TAQDSGAYKCCAGSLVTTGSLVITEKPLYFSEELQNQKAEEGKTVTLHCELSKPGVSVQWKKGTFLLKASKKYDIKQDGRELQLQINELTAQDSGTYKCCVGNL
-3113 ATAASLVIIEKPLFF
+3113 VTTASLVVKEQPLFF
-3128 SEELQNQDAEEGKTV
+3128 SEELQNQ
-3143 TLHCKL
+3143 
-3149 SKPGISVQWKKG
+3149 
-3161 TVLLKPSK
+3161 
-3169 KYEISQ
+3169 
-3175 NGQQIQL
+3175 
-3182 QITEVTTQDSG
+3182 
-3193 AYKCCVGSLVTTA
+3193 
-3206 SLVVKEH
+3206 
-3213 PLFFSDELQNQEA
+3213 EA
-3226 EEGKTVTLCCA
+3226 EEGNTITL
-3237 LSKPGVLVEW
+3237 
-3247 KKGTMLLKPSKKYEI
+3247 
-3262 KQDGC
+3262 
-3267 QLQLQIHGLTAQD
+3267 H
-3280 TGDYKCCA
+3280 
-3288 GNLVTTASFLVKEK
+3288 
-3302 PLFFSDELQNQE
+3302 
-3314 AQEGKTAI
+3314 
-3322 LCCELSKPGV
+3322 CELSKPGV

-3344 PSEKYEIKQDGCQ
+3344 PSKKYDIKQDGRELQLQIHEPTTQDSGVYKCCVGSLVTTASLVVKEHSLFFSEELQYQEAEEGKTAILCCELSKSGISVQWKKGTVLLKPSKKYEIKQNGRQLQLQIHDLTVQDSGDYKCCVGNLVTTASFVVKEKPLFFSNELQNQEAEEGKTAILCCELSKSGVSVHWKKGTVLLKPSKKYEIKQDGRQ
-3357 LQLRIHE
+3357 LQLCIHE
-3364 LTAQDSGAYKCCA
+3364 LTTQDSGAYKCCV
-3377 GSLVTTC
+3377 GSLLTTC

-3398 LQSLEAEESE
+3398 LQSLEAEEGE
-3408 TVTLTCEISK
+3408 TVTLICEISK

-3428 TVLLKPGSKYGM
+3428 TVLLKAGNKYEMTQNGC
-3440 KQDGYVLQL
+3440 VLQL

-3467 SIVTTASLLV
+3467 SVVTTASLV
-3477 KEHPLFFS
+3477 VNEHPLFFS

-3494 EGKTVTLHCELSKP
+3494 EGKTVTLYCELSKP
-3508 GVSVQWKKGAVI
+3508 GVSVQWKRGAVI

-3526 YEIKQDGC
+3526 YEIKQDGY
-3534 QLQLQIHEVRVQDSG
+3534 QLQLQIHEVTAQDSG
-3549 AYKCCAGSLA
+3549 VYKCCAGSLA
-3559 TNVSVK
+3559 TNGSIK
-3565 VKEQPLFFCKKLQN
+3565 VTEQPLFFCKNLQN
-3579 IEAEEGETAFLTCEL
+3579 LESEEGETAFLTCEL

-3615 YEMKQNCSELHLRI
+3615 YEMKQNGSELHLQI
-3629 NDLKCQ
+3629 HDLKCQ
-3635 DSGVYKCCF
+3635 DSGVYKCC
-3644 AMLETTASVVV
+3644 AAKMETKASVVV
-3655 KESEPKIKDIP
+3655 KESPPKIKDIP
-3666 QAPPRIKV
+3666 QAPPRIKG

-3681 LSSLVHKKQDAV
+3681 HSGLDHKKQAAV
-3693 IEESDISILE
+3693 IEESDISIFD
-3703 PTEVHF
+3703 PSEVHF
-3709 QDLSKKRT
+3709 QDLCEKPT
-3717 DDQEDKIKSLVR
+3717 DDQEVKPKSLVR
-3729 QRGKDVDPIMVIDEP
+3729 QKGEDVSSSMVISE
-3744 SCTMGEPE
+3744 STCTMGEPE
-3752 IHSLATNVPK
+3752 ISSLAINVHK
-3762 EQNIMGLDT
+3762 EQRKKELDT
-3771 SSKWV
+3771 NSKWV

-3787 ISWQVLTNTPSRTDR
+3787 ISGQVQKKTPSIDPS
-3802 NEQSK
+3802 EQSK
-3807 KPPRDVPLPP
+3807 EPPREVPLPP

-3826 TDDLLQDQ
+3826 PDDSFQDQ
-3834 HSVNEQTLYK
+3834 HSVKEPTLDK
-3844 RGKEQDA
+3844 RGKKQD
-3851 VIKATVETTKALKHV
+3851 VVVEATVETTKASKHV
-3866 DLTVSLPKENISQLH
+3866 DLTVSLPKENASQLH
-3881 VETKEQPYVLEA
+3881 VETKRQPYVLEA
-3893 KIRDMDIKQT
+3893 KIQDMDIKQC
-3903 VVDTTLKI
+3903 VDTTLKI
-3911 AEHGL
+3911 SEHGL
-3916 NTPVFKEITTRHTES
+3916 NTPFFEEITAKHIES
-3931 CQEQPSNLEE
+3931 SHLEQPCHLEG

-3947 LESTLNKEPLH
+3947 QKSTVNKEPKQEQIVSKETELEEFAPQTN
-3958 TNKKKELKQKSLD
+3958 TNKEPKQKSLD
-3971 KHAAHDNQNVQSEK
+3971 KNVAHENQNVQSEERSEIKKVK
-3985 SQSMDI
+3985 SIDEHH
-3991 NYGQITK
+3991 GQITK
-3998 NIIEKAPSIAITN
+3998 NITEQPSIAITS
-4011 QNLKE
+4011 QKPKKPILCA
-4016 QIHCTQDTTI
+4016 QRDSSM
-4026 PVRDVQKELQEGEL
+4026 PVRDVQKELQAGEL
-4040 NLPHFDSGEI
+4040 NLPHIDSGEL
-4050 KHVKQAVD
+4050 KHVQQVVD
-4058 IKVPKYEKLPK
+4058 EHHGKVPK
-4069 HVTGKAAHIAITS
+4069 HVTEKPKQIAITS
-4082 QKVKEEVIA
+4082 QKFKEEIITAV
-4091 AEKTTAI
+4091 KTTAI

-4106 EGELNLLHTDN
+4106 EGELNLPHTDS
-4117 EDMKNV
+4117 EDVKNV

-4133 APHHVKG
+4133 VR
-4140 KVTNISIT
+4140 
-4148 QQKPKEQTKDTTMP
+4148 KP
-4162 VRDVQEEL
+4162 
-4170 QANEPIVLHINSG
+4170 
-4183 ELKHVRQDVED
+4183 
-4194 HHSKVPKHV
+4194 V
-4203 TGNATNI
+4203 TGKATNI
-4210 AIVSQFKEEIIP
+4210 AIASKFKEETIP
-4222 AEKCTTMYI
+4222 AEKATTMSI
-4231 RDVQRDSQ
+4231 KDVQRVSQ
-4239 EVESNLLHIDSR
+4239 EVEPNVQHIDIG
-4251 DEKNAK
+4251 DEKNVK
-4257 QVIDEHNVKVPKH
+4257 QVIDEHNVKLPKH
-4270 VKEKPTSIARH
+4270 VKEKAPSITRP
-4281 QLREEIIPAEKSI
+4281 QIIPPKKAVT
-4294 AISFRDVQKS
+4294 ISFREVQKA
-4304 SQEVQKD
+4304 SQEVEPNLPHMDDKD
-4311 QKIVKE
+4311 QKNLKE
-4317 VVLKEDVS
+4317 VVIEGQKEDVS
-4325 RRSSTQPEEVMPEEI
+4325 RGLSSQPEEMMPEQI
-4340 TSMDT
+4340 TSVDT
-4345 DKQKSLKAEKRCPGT
+4345 DKQKSLKAEQGGPGI
-4360 DTDFEDEPEMLE
+4360 DIDSEDEPEMLE

-4390 RLIFKEVFKNQNID
+4390 RPIFKEVFKNQNIN
-4404 LGDAA
+4404 LGGTA
-4409 FLECVVEGKISTVRW
+4409 FLECVVEGKISNVRW
-4424 LKDGVDLKSG
+4424 LKDGVTLKPG
-4434 KRHKI
+4434 ERHKI
-4439 THNAH
+4439 THNAY

-4470 GAISYNGNVMV
+4470 GAVSYNGNVMV
-4481 GKPEKP
+4481 GKPQKP
-4487 SQTIETVQTPG
+4487 SQTIQTAQTPSTE
-4498 AKMVSEKEI
+4498 MVTEKEV

-4512 TEEESLRLVYDLPAD
+4512 MEEESLRLVYDLPAD

-4555 PDAETEY
+4555 PDVETDY
-4562 QSRGKEAEKKK
+4562 QSRGKEAKTAKTEASTTQTSK
-4573 EEKSS
+4573 EE
-4578 NVQSPKNSDQ
+4578 NIITVQSPKNTDQ
-4588 LKVKGGDSK
+4588 LKVKGGNSQ
-4597 SQTPSPKRMHSY
+4597 SQTPSPKRIHSY

-4639 CQPMGG
+4639 CQPLGG
-4645 NKEAFVLKEG
+4645 NQEAFVLKEG

-4668 WLVRTKPTKNTQSR
+4668 WLVRTKPTKLTPSR
-4682 QGWVS
+4682 QGWIS

-4698 FSLTHEAETKEAS
+4698 FSLAHEAETKES
-4711 EKGKTVF
+4711 PEKGKTVF

-4740 FVHEMNFFVEHH
+4740 FVRELNFFVEHH
-4752 LQYLETSSQV
+4752 LQYLETSTQV

-4799 DVAQCFVTYALD
+4799 DVAQCFVSYALD

-4821 LSQAEA
+4821 LPQAEA
-4827 CISDKNTQ
+4827 CISEKNTQ

-4845 LAHLNTQVFNVST
+4845 LAHLDTQVFSVST

-4928 RQGHFTVWEEI
+4928 RQGYFTVWEEI

-4947 GHHRHIF
+4947 GHHRHVF

-4968 LGTYAEAYIFK
+4968 LGTYTEAYIFK

-5050 LTDYPSRLGQTVK
+5050 LSDYPAKLGQTVK
-5063 LVCKITGTPKPV
+5063 LVCKVTGTPKPV

-5101 YLVVT
+5101 YLVLTGVI
-5106 SVTEADSGQYMC
+5106 EADSGQYMC
-5118 YATNPA
+5118 YATNHA

-5148 VLVKGQDVQ
+5148 VLVKGQDAQ
-5157 FKCSTQ
+5157 FRCSTQ
-5163 SAPLPSVRWFK
+5163 SAPLPSIRWFK
-5174 DSIQLEDNRKHQ
+5174 DGIQLEDNRKHQ
-5186 IHSDVQTGNL
+5186 IQSDVQTGIL
-5196 ILTIKRAEDA
+5196 TLTIKKAEEA

-5234 PVTIRTQKQSQT
+5234 PVSVRTQKQSQT
-5246 TPTPEL
+5246 TPTSDP
-5252 QSEGWSSSFVKNLF
+5252 QSDGWSSSFVKNLF
-5266 HILFQPGNPEPPAA
+5266 HILFQTGNPEPSAA
-5280 GIEDTQTL
+5280 GVEDPQTL
-5288 KEQEDDERQV
+5288 KEQDDMERQV
-5298 HAEKEEGPVEPEE
+5298 QVAQEEGPVEPEE

-5316 TEEELLTEPP
+5316 TEEEFLTEPP
-5326 AVHVAIEDLTVRPGQ
+5326 AVQVAIEDLTVRPGQ

-5353 TPDIQWFKDDKEI
+5353 SPDIQWFKDDKEI
-5366 LSNDYTEI
+5366 LSNDHTEI
-5374 FQSSARCSLT
+5374 CQSNARCSLT
-5384 LLNTQVED
+5384 LLNTQIED
-5392 CGIYTCI
+5392 CGTYSCI
-5399 SSNSAG
+5399 AINSAG
-5405 QASCFAKL
+5405 QASCLAKL
-5413 SVDTGPDDIEEE
+5413 SVDTGPDEIEEQ

-5459 KASGE
+5459 KANGE

-5472 LRSSTRTRAFQERD
+5472 LRSRTRTRAFQERD
-5486 LLSRLAHRRIA
+5486 LLSRLAHRRLA

-5502 FATRRTLVL
+5502 FTTRRTLVL

-5525 FLKGSVSEREVK
+5525 FLKGSVSEREVQ

-5544 EGIGYIHSMNILHLD
+5544 EGIGYMHSMNILHLD
-5559 IKTDNIMVSIV
+5559 IKTDNILMVSPA

-5581 CQEIDTSR
+5581 CQEIDNSR
-5589 HQYSKFGTPEFIAPE
+5589 HQYSKFGTPEFVAPE
-5604 IVHQEPVTIAT
+5604 IVHQEPVTVTT

-5628 TCHCPFFGEN
+5628 TSHCPFFGEN
-5638 DRATLMKV
+5638 DRSTLMKV
-5646 AEGLLYWDTP
+5646 AEGVLYWDTP

-5672 LQPDPER
+5672 LQPDPEM

-5689 EWFQGYYEDEEPEN
+5689 EWFQGYYEDEEPEH
-5703 INTTN
+5703 INTKN
-5708 LKSFILRRKWQRSL
+5708 LKSFISRRKWQRSL

-5772 DAWDFFQQVSQ
+5772 DSWDFFQQVSQ

-5788 LEDEEEDYNPYVH
+5788 LEEEEEYDPYTP
-5801 VSKTPTVLKR
+5801 VSKMPTVLKL
-5811 DEDDV
+5811 DEEDV
-5816 LMGEDHIHSG
+5816 LIGEDRFHSG
-5826 PLVIPT
+5826 PLVIPM

-5838 PVSLEKRDSSPYLY
+5838 PVSLERTDSSPYLH
-5852 LSERDEG
+5852 LSEVKDEG
-5859 LDPIPRRSL
+5859 LDPIPRRTL

-5930 NRNQRRGSMHSSI
+5930 NRNQRRGSMHSSM
-5943 LKSSSFDNG
+5943 LKSSSFDSG

-5975 SPASTEPTVQREDEH
+5975 SPASIEPTVQGEEDEH
-5990 DAEESQN
+5990 DVEESQK

-6023 LSKKGPAV
+6023 LSKKGPLI
-6031 VRKVK
+6031 VRKVR
-6036 AQVHK
+6036 AQVCEP
-6041 SEEGHQPASQSSY
+6041 EEGHQPALQSSCE
-6054 EDDNQLVETETRH
+6054 EDDQLQVTETDTRH
-6067 LGGEES
+6067 LGDEES

-6103 RHDHDGT
+6103 RHHHEES

-6115 SGKISPCSLLQDS
+6115 SGKTSPCSLLQDS

-6137 RSLRQDLPQAP
+6137 RSLRQDLPKAP
-6148 PRRRTNSSSS
+6148 PRRRSISSSS
-6158 GVNEMRNKS
+6158 GLNEMRNRS
-6167 EVHLRRS
+6167 DVLLRRS
-6174 SSAVPVQAGV
+6174 SSAVPVQASV
-6184 AGRES
+6184 EGRES
-6189 KEVLQR
+6189 IELLQR

-6200 ALEVKPPSGKSPKP
+6200 ALQAKPPSGKSSKA

-6233 EGSEKKQTDGASS
+6233 EGSEKKQTEGASS
-6246 QPKTPLLT
+6246 QPKSPLLT

-6268 LFTRQSS
+6268 LFTRQPS
-6275 KEDEEKKKSGPIMK
+6275 KEDEEKKKGGPIVK
-6289 NSSPVMPEKLT
+6289 NSSPVIPEKMT
-6300 TVKAVSSSESPQKK
+6300 TVMTTSSESPQKK

-6320 KVPIFKKSKESPVKP
+6320 KVPIFKKTKESPVKP
-6335 SRPDVIHLAGGGA
+6335 SRPDVIQLAGGGA
-6348 LVFWKPMPSKE
+6348 LVFWKPVPSKE

-6375 ILSENVTDSCFTANA
+6375 MLAENVTDSCFTVNA

-6401 SYNTKTGLAPFSEP
+6401 SHNTKRGLAPFSDP

-6429 NPLIE
+6429 NPLIK
-6434 MESIGSKVTVPGGFG
+6434 MESIGSKVTVPGGLG

-6463 RFSVIMQC
+6463 RFSVVMQC

-6481 SKMTPYRPEQ
+6481 AKITLYRPEQ
-6491 RQLALREYQLLR
+6491 RQLVLREYQLLR

-6518 TPTCLVLIEE
+6518 TPTFLVLIEE

-6534 LLYNLAERNLYS
+6534 LLYNLAERTLYS
-6546 ETQVTDLLE
+6546 ETQVTNLLE

-6578 MLVTGRNLVKIVDL
+6578 MLVTGRNVVKIVDL

-6605 IEHIKEMTDNKGY
+6605 IEHIKEITDNKGY

-6696 KAWARPTA
+6696 KAWARHTA

-6718 PSKQT
+6718 PSKHT
-6723 DSVVYFSTDK
+6723 DSVVCFSTDK
-6733 LQAYLREREVKRDHV
+6733 LQAYLREREVKRDHI
-6748 RTKVN
+6748 RTKIN